1 MTETTLSD
9 AKRALLAQ
17 RLRRRSESQA
27 ITVRD
32 PGTTPPLSHAQERL
46 WFMEQ
51 YRPGTTTYTVPVA
64 VRLRGDLDTD
74 ALRRALDEIVT
85 RHEALRMRFL
95 TTEDGTPELVIDEPR
110 PAEFRIT
117 EAPDLDAVIELF
129 DADLATPF
137 DLERGPLFRTVLV
150 RLAPADH
157 VLLIA
162 AHHSVTDGW
171 SSDVIIRELLVL
183 HDGRTPPPAPVGYG
197 DYAIWQRG
205 RDHRRELDYWRD
217 RLAGLPALE
226 LPTDRPRPAE
236 QRHEG
241 AAVGVHLDAD
251 LTRRLT
257 ELGATAA
264 ATPYMTLMAAFQ
276 VLLARYSGQQD
287 FAVGSP
293 TAGRGLPE
301 LDGVVGMFV
310 NTLVMRADLADD
322 PSFDTFLA
330 RTREAALDALAHREL
345 PFDQLVGELNVV
357 RDVSRSPLAQV
368 MFALQNFKAGEEDGR
383 VSYVGLPAR
392 TTRHDLGLYL
402 FESPDGL
409 SGDITYSTALFDR
422 ETVKLLA
429 SRFETLLRSIVAAP
443 RTRVGELSL
452 MSGDE
457 RDLVLGFGAG
467 PAPQPAGHDLLH
479 DLVTAQA
486 ALTPGATAVV
496 CDDAPASSAAPAV
509 RGASTSSGA
518 ASTASAV
525 RGGSARSG
533 AVSVVP
539 GGSGAA
545 SAARG
550 GSLTYAELDERSTRI
565 AALLRNR
572 YGVGPDTRVGVFL
585 EQSTDLAAAVIGVM
599 KAGGAYVPLDPKQP
613 RDRLAYMLGDAGA
626 VAVLTTS
633 ALRDLVPDAPVICL
647 DSEALDETG
656 FERPEVSPGHLAYV
670 IYTSGTTGR
679 PKGVGV
685 QHRQVLNYLAG
696 VRERFEVEPAA
707 VYTLLQSLSFDFGV
721 TIFYLSLMTGGEL
734 HLVDPQTPAEE
745 LAGQL
750 SRTDYLKMTPSHLA
764 SLLTGVDA
772 AELLPRKLL
781 ILGGEA
787 STWSWAR
794 ELAAHTT
801 VVNHYGPTE
810 ATVGI
815 STYAVTGEEER
826 ALNLP
831 IGRPLPGAGVYVLDE
846 HLRLVPPGMTGEI
859 YLGGDRLARGYLGRP
874 GLTADRFLPDP
885 YGEPGARMY
894 RTGDLGRWLPSGDLC
909 FLGRRDLQVKVRG
922 YRVELPEIES
932 VLTDQP
938 GIAYAV
944 VELRKDRLIGYL
956 VGDRISVSELR
967 TRLGERLPEYMIPG
981 RFVWLDELPLKSH
994 GKVDRARLPEPD
1006 EERPD
1011 QQAGFVPP
1019 GTPLEEAIAAVWA
1032 KVLGL
1037 AQVGVLDD
1045 FFDLGGHS
1053 LLAAQVVAR
1062 MRKIIPAGGR
1072 QVTILDLFKQKTVRE
1087 LAELIET
1094 GDNGPRMFLHR
1105 LTPARTA
1112 TSTLVCV
1119 PYGGGSAAIYQPLAD
1134 TMPAG
1139 WALHAV
1145 AVPGQEMGL
1154 IEETRPVAEVAQGCV
1169 EEILQGIRGPLA
1181 LYGHCG
1187 LGVML
1192 TVEIARRL
1200 EAAGRPVEAI
1210 YLGGIFPFARPASVL
1225 TWLSNLTDRLRS
1237 DQIWANALQ
1246 AAGLDVED
1254 LERDQLALMIDNRR
1268 KGTKEAE
1275 RYFTR
1280 LFEEGIEPLNAPII
1294 SVAGDRDPATEFYQE
1309 RYREWHLLTDSTAV
1323 VVLDEAGHFFLK
1335 YRAGELATIVTG
1347 THLAIAS
1354 GDTAGL
1360 GRTDRSTWWLEGVS
1374 TQNRSAQGGSAHPV
1388 PARSAPAPSALT
1400 QPASAPDTAARNGSA
1415 HHDVVL
1421 NGSATQDAVLN
1432 GSVLQDAVRNGSGHG
1447 PDGADGHS
1455 APVLADSGTDGAP
1468 PAGPRTATDP
1478 PARSGPQPSMKR
1490 FATVA
1495 AGQLVSII
1503 GSSLTEF
1510 AVPLWIY
1517 INTGSLARFA
1527 LFSVLA
1533 LVPGMLVSPIAG
1545 ALVDRYDRRRVMLA
1559 GDIGAFGTQLCLGVL
1574 LWTGNLQTWH
1584 IYPLLVLLSV
1594 ALTFQ
1599 RLAYNSSLPQLVPKR
1614 FLGHANGVVQMVTG
1628 TAQLVVP
1635 LVAVGLMAG
1644 IGLEGILVLDVA
1656 SYAFAIIVLL
1666 FVRFPKSMGWRR
1678 RETLVAEMVE
1688 GWKFSWGNRGFRG
1701 MLFFF
1706 AVLNIFLS
1714 PLFLLISPL
1723 VLGFATLEDVGRI
1736 AFAGGLG
1743 VFLGGLAMTVWGGP
1757 RRRRLHGVMISTLL
1771 LSIFCLITGLQQNL
1785 LLIAIGA
1792 FGMSFWLT
1800 MLNGVYATIVQVKVP
1815 QRFHGR
1821 VIALNTLVAWS
1832 TLPIGF
1838 GLVAPYG
1845 SALFEPL
1852 LAPDGPLAGTVG
1864 LVLGTGAG
1872 RGVGLMYVLFAV
1884 AIAVTA
1890 LVAMR
1895 TRTLSR
1901 FDVDVPDALPDDL
1914 VGFQTIQKRLDQEP
1928 REPLAEAVAVRS

>member
-9 AKRALLAQ
+9 AKKALLAK
-17 RLRRRSESQA
+17 RLKSRGESRAAVARRA
-27 ITVRD
+27 
-32 PGTTPPLSHAQERL
+32 PGTVPPLSHAQERL
-46 WFMEQ
+46 WFLEQ
-51 YRPGTTTYTVPVA
+51 YRPGTTVYTVPVA
-64 VRLRGDLDTD
+64 VRLRGHLDAD
-74 ALRRALDEIVT
+74 ALRRALDEIVA
-85 RHEALRMRFL
+85 RHEALRTRFL
-95 TTEDGTPELVIDEPR
+95 TTEDGTPELVIDEPG
-110 PAEFRIT
+110 PAALRVV
-117 EAPDLDAVIELF
+117 EAAGVDAAIELL
-129 DADLATPF
+129 DADLAVPF
-137 DLERGPLFRTVLV
+137 DLERGPLLRTVLA
-150 RLAPADH
+150 RIAPEDH

-162 AHHSVTDGW
+162 AHHTVIDGW
-171 SSDVIIRELLVL
+171 SSDLLIRELLAL
-183 HDGRTPPPAPVGYG
+183 HDGAIPPSAPVGYG
-197 DYAIWQRG
+197 DYALWQRG
-205 RDHRRELDYWRD
+205 RDHRREIDHWRD
-217 RLAGLPALE
+217 RLAGLPAIE

-241 AAVGVHLDAD
+241 AALDVRVDAD
-251 LTRRLT
+251 LTRRLA
-257 ELGATAA
+257 ELGAAA
-264 ATPYMTLMAAFQ
+264 GATPYMTLLAAFQ
-276 VLLARYSGQQD
+276 VLLARYSGQAD

-293 TAGRGLPE
+293 VAGRGLPE

-310 NTLVMRADLADD
+310 NTLVLRADLADD
-322 PSFDTFLA
+322 PSFTTFLA
-330 RTREAALDALAHREL
+330 RTRETALDAYAHQEL
-345 PFDQLVGELNVV
+345 PFDQLVNELNVV

-368 MFALQNFKAGEEDGR
+368 TFALQNFKAGEEDGR
-383 VSYVGLPAR
+383 VSYLTLPAR
-392 TTRHDLGLYL
+392 TTRFDLGLYL

-409 SGDITYSTALFDR
+409 VGHISYSTALFDP
-422 ETVKLLA
+422 ETVELLA
-429 SRFETLLRSIVAAP
+429 ARFETLLRSIVAAP
-443 RTRVGELSL
+443 GTRVGELSL
-452 MSGDE
+452 LSDDE
-457 RDLVLGFGAG
+457 RERVLGFGSG
-467 PAPQPAGHDLLH
+467 PAPRPSGHDLLH

-496 CDDAPASSAAPAV
+496 HEGSPASGTTPAA
-509 RGASTSSGA
+509 
-518 ASTASAV
+518 
-525 RGGSARSG
+525 RGGSGSRTAPAAS
-533 AVSVVP
+533 
-539 GGSGAA
+539 GGSRTAPAA
-545 SAARG
+545 GG

-572 YGVGPDTRVGVFL
+572 HGVGPDTRVGVFL
-585 EQSTDLAAAVIGVM
+585 EQSTDLAAAVIGVL

-613 RDRLAYMLGDAGA
+613 RDRLAYMLADAGA

-633 ALRDLVPDAPVICL
+633 ALRDLLPDVPEAPVIRL

-656 FERPEVSPGHLAYV
+656 FEPPEVSPGHLAYV

-696 VRERFEVEPAA
+696 VGERFEVEPGA

-734 HLVDPQTPAEE
+734 HLADPQAPAEE
-745 LAGQL
+745 LAGLL
-750 SRTDYLKMTPSHLA
+750 SGTDYLKMTPSHLA
-764 SLLTGVDA
+764 SLLAAVDDP

-781 ILGGEA
+781 VLGGEA
-787 STWSWAR
+787 SRWSWAR
-794 ELAAHTT
+794 ELTAHTT

-815 STYAVTGEEER
+815 STHAVTGEHER

-831 IGRPLPGAGVYVLDE
+831 IGRPLPGAAVYVLDE

-874 GLTADRFLPDP
+874 GLTAEKFLPDP
-885 YGEPGARMY
+885 YGGPGARMY

-922 YRVELPEIES
+922 YRVELSEIES
-932 VLTDQP
+932 VLAGQR
-938 GIAYAV
+938 GIAHAV
-944 VELRKDRLIGYL
+944 VELRADRLVAYV
-956 VGDRISVSELR
+956 VGEVGGEQISVSELR
-967 TRLGERLPEYMIPG
+967 ARLGERLPEYMIPG

-1006 EERPD
+1006 EARPD
-1011 QQAGFVPP
+1011 QEAGFVPP
-1019 GTPLEEAIAAVWA
+1019 ETPLEEAIAAVWA

-1037 AQVGVLDD
+1037 VQVGVLDD

-1062 MRKIIPAGGR
+1062 LRKAIPEGGR
-1072 QVTILDLFKQKTVRE
+1072 QVTILDLFKNRTVRE
-1087 LAELIET
+1087 LARLVET
-1094 GDNGPRMFLHR
+1094 ADDGPRMLLHR
-1105 LTPARTA
+1105 LTPARAA

-1134 TMPAG
+1134 TLPQN

-1154 IEETRPVAEVAQGCV
+1154 VEETRPVAEVAQGCV
-1169 EEILQGIRGPLA
+1169 EEILKEVRGPLA

-1210 YLGGIFPFARPASVL
+1210 YLGGIFPFARPTSVL
-1225 TWLSNLTDRLRS
+1225 AKLSNLTDRLRS
-1237 DQIWANALQ
+1237 DQVWANALQ

-1254 LERDQLALMIDNRR
+1254 LERDQLKLMIDNRR

-1280 LFEEGIEPLNAPII
+1280 LFEEGVEPLRAPII

-1309 RYREWHLLTDSTAV
+1309 RYREWHLLTGSTAV

-1335 YRAGELATIVTG
+1335 YRAEELATIVTG
-1347 THLAIAS
+1347 THRAIAS
-1354 GDTAGL
+1354 GDTAKL
-1360 GRTDRSTWWLEGVS
+1360 ARTDRSTWWLGGVS
-1374 TQNRSAQGGSAHPV
+1374 TQDAV
-1388 PARSAPAPSALT
+1388 T
-1400 QPASAPDTAARNGSA
+1400 DPASTETVRTPD
-1415 HHDVVL
+1415 
-1421 NGSATQDAVLN
+1421 
-1432 GSVLQDAVRNGSGHG
+1432 
-1447 PDGADGHS
+1447 
-1455 APVLADSGTDGAP
+1455 APVLADPGTGGAP
-1468 PAGPRTATDP
+1468 PETGHPVATDP
-1478 PARSGPQPSMKR
+1478 PARSGPPPSMKR
-1490 FATVA
+1490 FAAVA
-1495 AGQLVSII
+1495 AGQLVSIV

-1510 AVPLWIY
+1510 AIPLWIY
-1517 INTGSLARFA
+1517 ITTGSLPMMA

-1533 LVPGMLVSPIAG
+1533 LVPGMLVSPLAG
-1545 ALVDRYDRRRVMLA
+1545 ALVDRHDRRKVMLA
-1559 GDIGAFGTQLCLGVL
+1559 GDIGAFGTQLALGVL
-1574 LWTGNLQTWH
+1574 LWTGNLQIWH

-1599 RLAYNSSLPQLVPKR
+1599 RLAYNSAIPQLVPKR

-1635 LVAVGLMAG
+1635 LGAVGLLTV
-1644 IGLEGILVLDVA
+1644 IGLEGILVLDVV
-1656 SYAFAIIVLL
+1656 SYVFAIGVLL
-1666 FVRFPKSMGWRR
+1666 FVRFPKTMAWKR
-1678 RETLVAEMVE
+1678 RESLVAEMVE

-1736 AFAGGLG
+1736 SFFGGLG
-1743 VFLGGLAMTVWGGP
+1743 VFLGGLTMTVWGGP
-1757 RRRRLHGVMISTLL
+1757 RRHRLRGVMLSTLV
-1771 LSIFCLITGLQQNL
+1771 LSLFCLVTGLQQNL
-1785 LLIAIGA
+1785 ILIAVGA

-1800 MLNGVYATIVQVKVP
+1800 MLNGVYATIIQVKVP

-1821 VIALNTLVAWS
+1821 VIALNTLIAWS

-1845 SALFEPL
+1845 STLFEPL
-1852 LAPDGPLAGTVG
+1852 LLPGGPLADTVG
-1864 LVLGTGAG
+1864 AVLGTGEG

-1914 VGFQTIQKRLDQEP
+1914 VGFQAIQRRQE
-1928 REPLAEAVAVRS
+1928 RERQERDEPVAEVISIRR

>member
-17 RLRRRSESQA
+17 RLRRREESRT
-27 ITVRD
+27 ITTRD
-32 PGTTPPLSHAQERL
+32 SATTPPLSHAQERL
-46 WFMEQ
+46 WFLEQ

-64 VRLRGDLDTD
+64 VRLRGELDAE

-95 TTEDGTPELVIDEPR
+95 TTEDGTPELVVDEPR
-110 PAEFRIT
+110 PAELRVT
-117 EAPDLDAVIELF
+117 EAADLDAVVELL

-150 RLAPADH
+150 RLAPDDH

-162 AHHSVTDGW
+162 AHHAVIDGW
-171 SSDVIIRELLVL
+171 SSDVIIRELLAL
-183 HDGRTPPPAPVGYG
+183 HDGATLPPVPVGYG
-197 DYAIWQRG
+197 DYAVWQRG
-205 RDHRRELDYWRD
+205 RDHRREIDHWRE
-217 RLAGLPALE
+217 RLAGLPAIE

-236 QRHEG
+236 QGYEG
-241 AAVGVHLDAD
+241 AALDFRLDAD

-257 ELGATAA
+257 ELGQAA
-264 ATPYMTLMAAFQ
+264 GATPYMTLMAAFQ
-276 VLLARYSGQQD
+276 VLLARYSGQPD

-293 TAGRGLPE
+293 VAGRGLPE

-310 NTLVMRADLADD
+310 NTLVLRADLADD
-322 PSFDTFLA
+322 PSFSAFLA
-330 RTREAALDALAHREL
+330 RTREAALDAFAHQEL
-345 PFDQLVGELNVV
+345 PFDQLVNELNVV
-357 RDVSRSPLAQV
+357 RDVSRSPLVQV
-368 MFALQNFKAGEEDGR
+368 TFALQNFKAGEEDGR
-383 VSYVGLPAR
+383 VSYLTLPAR
-392 TTRHDLGLYL
+392 TTRYDLALYL
-402 FESPDGL
+402 FENPDGL
-409 SGDITYSTALFDR
+409 VGNFTYNTALFDP
-422 ETVKLLA
+422 ETVELLA
-429 SRFETLLRSIVAAP
+429 ARFETLLRSIVADP
-443 RTRVGELSL
+443 GTRVGELSL
-452 MSGDE
+452 LSGEE
-457 RDLVLGFGAG
+457 RERVLDFGSGTA
-467 PAPQPAGHDLLH
+467 PAPAGHDLLH
-479 DLVTAQA
+479 ELVTARA
-486 ALTPGATAVV
+486 ALTPDATAVV
-496 CDDAPASSAAPAV
+496 C
-509 RGASTSSGA
+509 
-518 ASTASAV
+518 
-525 RGGSARSG
+525 GGE
-533 AVSVVP
+533 
-539 GGSGAA
+539 
-545 SAARG
+545 
-550 GSLTYAELDERSTRI
+550 SLTYAGLDDRSTRI
-565 AALLRNR
+565 AALLRDR

-599 KAGGAYVPLDPKQP
+599 KAGGSYVPLDPKQP
-613 RDRLAYMLGDAGA
+613 RDRLAHMLGDAGA
-626 VAVLTTS
+626 VAVVTTS
-633 ALRDLVPDAPVICL
+633 SLRDLVPGPPVVCL
-647 DSEALDETG
+647 DEEALRENA
-656 FERPEVSPGHLAYV
+656 FEAPAVTADHLAYV

-745 LAGQL
+745 LAGRL

-764 SLLTGVDA
+764 SLLADSDLA
-772 AELLPRKLL
+772 DPAELLPRKLL

-787 STWSWAR
+787 SKWSWAR
-794 ELAAHTT
+794 ELSAHTT

-815 STYAVTGEEER
+815 STHAVTGEAER

-831 IGRPLPGAGVYVLDE
+831 VGRPLPGARVYVLDE

-859 YLGGDRLARGYLGRP
+859 YLGGDRLARGYLGQP

-894 RTGDLGRWLPSGDLC
+894 RTGDLGRWLPSGELC

-922 YRVELPEIES
+922 YRVELSEIES

-938 GIAYAV
+938 GVAHAV
-944 VELRKDRLIGYL
+944 VELRRDRLIGYL
-956 VGDRISVSELR
+956 VGERVSVSELR
-967 TRLGERLPEYMIPG
+967 ARLGERLPEYMIPG

-1011 QQAGFVPP
+1011 QEAGFVPAQ
-1019 GTPLEEAIAAVWA
+1019 TPVEEAIAGVWA
-1032 KVLGL
+1032 QVLGL
-1037 AQVGVLDD
+1037 VRVGVLDD

-1062 MRKIIPAGGR
+1062 LRKALPAGGR
-1072 QVTILDLFKQKTVRE
+1072 QVSILDLFKHRTVRE
-1087 LAELIET
+1087 LAQLVET
-1094 GDNGPRMFLHR
+1094 GDDGPRMLLHR
-1105 LTPARTA
+1105 LTPARPA
-1112 TSTLVCV
+1112 TSTLLCV

-1134 TMPAG
+1134 AMPAG

-1154 IEETRPVAEVAQGCV
+1154 VEETRPVAEVAQGCV
-1169 EEILQGIRGPLA
+1169 EEILKEVRGPLA

-1210 YLGGIFPFARPASVL
+1210 YLGGIFPFARPASTL
-1225 TWLSNLTDRLRS
+1225 AWLSNLTDRLRS
-1237 DQIWANALQ
+1237 DQVWANALQ

-1254 LERDQLALMIDNRR
+1254 LERDQLKLMIDNRR

-1280 LFEEGIEPLNAPII
+1280 LFEEGVEPLRAPII
-1294 SVAGDRDPATEFYQE
+1294 SVAGERDPATEFYQE
-1309 RYREWHLLTDSTAV
+1309 RYREWHLLTGSTAV

-1335 YRAGELATIVTG
+1335 YRAEELAAIVTG
-1347 THLAIAS
+1347 THRAVAS
-1354 GDTAGL
+1354 GETAGL
-1360 GRTDRSTWWLEGVS
+1360 GRTERSTWWLEGVS
-1374 TQNRSAQGGSAHPV
+1374 EQGVSERGASGPVLPGSVVPAPVVPGSVVSGEGGSGKEGAY
-1388 PARSAPAPSALT
+1388 APAG
-1400 QPASAPDTAARNGSA
+1400 AR
-1415 HHDVVL
+1415 
-1421 NGSATQDAVLN
+1421 
-1432 GSVLQDAVRNGSGHG
+1432 RE
-1447 PDGADGHS
+1447 PK
-1455 APVLADSGTDGAP
+1455 
-1468 PAGPRTATDP
+1468 
-1478 PARSGPQPSMKR
+1478 PSMKR

-1517 INTGSLARFA
+1517 VTTGSLARFA

-1533 LVPGMLVSPIAG
+1533 LVPGMLVSPLAG
-1545 ALVDRYDRRRVMLA
+1545 ALVDRYDRRKVMLA
-1559 GDIGAFGTQLCLGVL
+1559 GDTGAFATQLALGVL
-1574 LWTGNLQTWH
+1574 LWTGNLQVWH
-1584 IYPLLVLLSV
+1584 IYPLLVMLSV

-1599 RLAYNSSLPQLVPKR
+1599 RLAYNSAVPQLVPKR

-1635 LVAVGLMAG
+1635 LVAVGLMAL
-1644 IGLEGILVLDVA
+1644 IGLEGILALDVV
-1656 SYAFAIIVLL
+1656 SYAFAIGVLL
-1666 FVRFPKSMGWRR
+1666 LVRFPKTMAWKR
-1678 RETLVAEMVE
+1678 RESLVAEMVE
-1688 GWKFSWGNRGFRG
+1688 GWRFSWGNRGFRG

-1706 AVLNIFLS
+1706 AVLNVFLS

-1723 VLGFATLEDVGRI
+1723 VLGFATLQDVGRI
-1736 AFAGGLG
+1736 SFAGGLG
-1743 VFLGGLAMTVWGGP
+1743 VFLGGLTMTVWGGP
-1757 RRRRLHGVMISTLL
+1757 RRQRLRGVMLSTVVLAV
-1771 LSIFCLITGLQQNL
+1771 FCLVTGLQQNL
-1785 LLIAIGA
+1785 IAIAVGA

-1800 MLNGVYATIVQVKVP
+1800 MLNGVYATIIQVKVP

-1821 VIALNTLVAWS
+1821 VIALNTLIAWS

-1852 LAPDGPLAGTVG
+1852 LLPGGPLADTVG
-1864 LVLGTGAG
+1864 LVIGTGEG

-1884 AIAVTA
+1884 AIAAVA

-1914 VGFQTIQKRLDQEP
+1914 VGFQTLQRRHEP
-1928 REPLAEAVAVRS
+1928 VAEVVSQGR

>member
-9 AKRALLAQ
+9 AKKALLAK
-17 RLRRRSESQA
+17 RLKNRGEARAAVARRA
-27 ITVRD
+27 
-32 PGTTPPLSHAQERL
+32 PGTVPPLSHAQERL
-46 WFMEQ
+46 WFLEQ

-64 VRLRGDLDTD
+64 VRLRGDLDAD
-74 ALRRALDEIVT
+74 ALRRALDEIVA
-85 RHEALRMRFL
+85 RHEALRTRFL
-95 TTEDGTPELVIDEPR
+95 TTDDGTPELVIDEPG
-110 PAEFRIT
+110 PAALRVA
-117 EAPDLDAVIELF
+117 EADDVDAAIELL
-129 DADLATPF
+129 DADLAVPF
-137 DLERGPLFRTVLV
+137 DLEHGPLLRTVLV
-150 RLAPADH
+150 RIAPGDH

-162 AHHSVTDGW
+162 AHHTVIDGW
-171 SSDVIIRELLVL
+171 SSDLLIRELLAL
-183 HDGRTPPPAPVGYG
+183 HDGATPPPPRVGYG
-197 DYAIWQRG
+197 DYALWQRG
-205 RDHRRELDYWRD
+205 RDHRREIDHWRD
-217 RLAGLPALE
+217 RLAGLPAIE
-226 LPTDRPRPAE
+226 LPADRPRPAE

-241 AAVGVHLDAD
+241 AALDVRVDAD
-251 LTRRLT
+251 LTRRLA
-257 ELGATAA
+257 ELGAAA
-264 ATPYMTLMAAFQ
+264 GATPYMTLLAAFQ
-276 VLLARYSGQQD
+276 VLLARYSGQTD

-293 TAGRGLPE
+293 VAGRGLPE

-310 NTLVMRADLADD
+310 NTLVLRADLADD
-322 PSFDTFLA
+322 PSFTTFLA
-330 RTREAALDALAHREL
+330 RTRETALDAYAHQEL
-345 PFDQLVGELNVV
+345 PFDQLVSELNVV

-368 MFALQNFKAGEEDGR
+368 TFALQNFKAGEEDGR
-383 VSYVGLPAR
+383 VSYLTLPAR
-392 TTRHDLGLYL
+392 TTRFDLGLYL
-402 FESPDGL
+402 FESPDGGL
-409 SGDITYSTALFDR
+409 VGHIAYSTALFDP
-422 ETVKLLA
+422 ETVELLA
-429 SRFETLLRSIVAAP
+429 ARFETLLRSIVADP
-443 RTRVGELSL
+443 DTRVGELSL
-452 MSGDE
+452 LSGEE
-457 RDLVLGFGAG
+457 RDLVLGFGSG
-467 PAPQPAGHDLLH
+467 PALRPSGHDLLH

-496 CDDAPASSAAPAV
+496 HEAPPAS
-509 RGASTSSGA
+509 G
-518 ASTASAV
+518 TA
-525 RGGSARSG
+525 G
-533 AVSVVP
+533 
-539 GGSGAA
+539 
-545 SAARG
+545 G
-550 GSLTYAELDERSTRI
+550 GSLTYAELDDRSTRI

-572 YGVGPDTRVGVFL
+572 HGVGPDTRVGVFL
-585 EQSTDLAAAVIGVM
+585 DQSTDLAAAVIGVL

-613 RDRLAYMLGDAGA
+613 RDRLAYMLADAGA

-633 ALRDLVPDAPVICL
+633 ALRELVPGVPDASVIRL

-656 FERPEVSPGHLAYV
+656 FEPPEVSPGHLAYV

-696 VRERFEVEPAA
+696 VRERFGVEPGK

-734 HLVDPQTPAEE
+734 HLADPQAPAEE
-745 LAGQL
+745 LAGLL
-750 SRTDYLKMTPSHLA
+750 SGTDYLKMTPSHLA
-764 SLLTGVDA
+764 SLLAAVDDP
-772 AELLPRKLL
+772 AELLPRELL
-781 ILGGEA
+781 VLGGEA
-787 STWSWAR
+787 SRWSWAR
-794 ELAAHTT
+794 ELTAHTT

-815 STYAVTGEEER
+815 STHAVTGEHER

-874 GLTADRFLPDP
+874 GLTAERFLPDP
-885 YGEPGARMY
+885 YGGPGARMY

-922 YRVELPEIES
+922 YRVELSEIES
-932 VLTDQP
+932 VLADEP
-938 GIAYAV
+938 GIAHAV
-944 VELRKDRLIGYL
+944 VDLREDRLVAYVVAE
-956 VGDRISVSELR
+956 VGGEQSSVSELR
-967 TRLGERLPEYMIPG
+967 ARLAERLPEYMIPG

-1006 EERPD
+1006 EARPD
-1011 QQAGFVPP
+1011 QEAGFVPP
-1019 GTPLEEAIAAVWA
+1019 ETPLEEAIAAVWA

-1037 AQVGVLDD
+1037 VQVGVLDD

-1062 MRKIIPAGGR
+1062 LRKAIPEGGR
-1072 QVTILDLFKQKTVRE
+1072 QVTILDLFKHRTVRE
-1087 LAELIET
+1087 LARLAET
-1094 GDNGPRMFLHR
+1094 ADDGPRMLLHR
-1105 LTPARTA
+1105 LTPARAA

-1134 TMPAG
+1134 RLPQN

-1154 IEETRPVAEVAQGCV
+1154 IEETRPVGEVAEGCV
-1169 EEILQGIRGPLA
+1169 AEILKEVRGPIA

-1192 TVEIARRL
+1192 IVEIARRL
-1200 EAAGRPVEAI
+1200 EAAGRPIEAI
-1210 YLGGIFPFARPASVL
+1210 YFGGVFPFARPTSVL
-1225 TWLSNLTDRLRS
+1225 AKLSNLTDRLRS
-1237 DQIWANALQ
+1237 DQVWANALR

-1254 LERDQLALMIDNRR
+1254 LEHDQLKLVIDNRR
-1268 KGTKEAE
+1268 KGTREAE

-1280 LFEEGIEPLNAPII
+1280 LFEEGVEPLRAPII
-1294 SVAGDRDPATEFYQE
+1294 SVAGERDPATEFYQE
-1309 RYREWHLLTDSTAV
+1309 RYREWHLLSDSTAV

-1335 YRAGELATIVTG
+1335 YRAEELAAIVTG
-1347 THLAIAS
+1347 THRAIAS
-1354 GDTAGL
+1354 GDTAKL
-1360 GRTDRSTWWLEGVS
+1360 ARTDRSTWWLGGVS
-1374 TQNRSAQGGSAHPV
+1374 TQS
-1388 PARSAPAPSALT
+1388 
-1400 QPASAPDTAARNGSA
+1400 
-1415 HHDVVL
+1415 
-1421 NGSATQDAVLN
+1421 TQDAAAEVAPATTAPALT
-1432 GSVLQDAVRNGSGHG
+1432 GAG
-1447 PDGADGHS
+1447 PLPGLDPASPGTGAS
-1455 APVLADSGTDGAP
+1455 ALPGTGVSALAGTGTGEPVLAGTGGAP
-1468 PAGPRTATDP
+1468 PGTGHPVATDP
-1478 PARSGPQPSMKR
+1478 PARSGPPPSMKR
-1490 FATVA
+1490 FAAVA

-1510 AVPLWIY
+1510 AIPLWIY
-1517 INTGSLARFA
+1517 ITTDSLARFA

-1533 LVPGMLVSPIAG
+1533 LVPGMLVSPLAG
-1545 ALVDRYDRRRVMLA
+1545 ALVDRYDRRKVMLA
-1559 GDIGAFGTQLCLGVL
+1559 GDAGAFGTQLALGVL
-1574 LWTGNLQTWH
+1574 LWTGNLEIWH

-1599 RLAYNSSLPQLVPKR
+1599 RLAYNSAIPQLVPKR

-1635 LVAVGLMAG
+1635 LVAVGLMSL
-1644 IGLEGILVLDVA
+1644 IGLEGILVLDVV
-1656 SYAFAIIVLL
+1656 SYVFAIGVLL
-1666 FVRFPKSMGWRR
+1666 FVRFPGTMAWKR
-1678 RETLVAEMVE
+1678 RESLVAEMVE

-1736 AFAGGLG
+1736 SFFGGLG
-1743 VFLGGLAMTVWGGP
+1743 VFLGGLTMTVWGGP
-1757 RRRRLHGVMISTLL
+1757 RRRRLRGVMLSTLVL
-1771 LSIFCLITGLQQNL
+1771 GLFCLVTGLQQNL
-1785 LLIAIGA
+1785 VLIAVGA

-1800 MLNGVYATIVQVKVP
+1800 VLNGVYATIIQVKVP

-1821 VIALNTLVAWS
+1821 VIALNTLIAWS

-1845 SALFEPL
+1845 STLFEPL
-1852 LAPDGPLAGTVG
+1852 LVPGGPLADTVG
-1864 LVLGTGAG
+1864 LVLGTGEG
-1872 RGVGLMYVLFAV
+1872 RGVGLMYVLFAL

-1901 FDVDVPDALPDDL
+1901 FDEDVPDALPDDL
-1914 VGFQTIQKRLDQEP
+1914 VGFQAIQRRQELRRQE
-1928 REPLAEAVAVRS
+1928 REDAEPVAEVTPIRG

>member
-9 AKRALLAQ
+9 AKKALLAQ
-17 RLRRRSESQA
+17 RLRRRGESRSVVA
-27 ITVRD
+27 RA
-32 PGTTPPLSHAQERL
+32 PGTVPPLSHAQERL
-46 WFMEQ
+46 WFLEQ
-51 YRPGTTTYTVPVA
+51 YRPGTTVYTVPVA
-64 VRLRGDLDTD
+64 VRLSGPLDAG
-74 ALRRALDEIVT
+74 ALRRALDEVVA

-95 TTEDGTPELVIDEPR
+95 TTEDGTPELVVDDPR
-110 PAEFRIT
+110 PAELRVA
-117 EAPDLDAVIELF
+117 EVADADAAIELF
-129 DADLATPF
+129 DADLAVPF
-137 DLERGPLFRTVLV
+137 DLEHGPLFRAVL
-150 RLAPADH
+150 AQITPEDH
-157 VLLIA
+157 VLLLA
-162 AHHSVTDGW
+162 AHHTVVDGW
-171 SSDVIIRELLVL
+171 SSDLIIRELLAL
-183 HDGRTPPPAPVGYG
+183 HDGELLPPAPVGYG
-197 DYAIWQRG
+197 DYALWQRG
-205 RDHRRELDYWRD
+205 LDHKREIAHWRD

-241 AAVGVHLDAD
+241 AALDVRIDAD

-257 ELGATAA
+257 ELGAAA
-264 ATPYMTLMAAFQ
+264 GATPYMTLLAAFQ
-276 VLLARYSGQQD
+276 VLLYHYSGQTD

-293 TAGRGLPE
+293 VAGRGLPE
-301 LDGVVGMFV
+301 LDGVAGMFV
-310 NTLVMRADLADD
+310 NTLVLRADLADD
-322 PSFDTFLA
+322 PSFTTFLG
-330 RTREAALDALAHREL
+330 RTRETALDAFAHQEL
-345 PFDQLVGELNVV
+345 PFDRLVGELNVT

-368 MFALQNFKAGEEDGR
+368 TFALQNFKAGREDRR
-383 VSYVGLPAR
+383 VSYLTLPAR
-392 TTRHDLGLYL
+392 TTRFDLGLYL

-409 SGDITYSTALFDR
+409 LGHLSYGTALFDA
-422 ETVKLLA
+422 ETVELMA
-429 SRFETLLRSIVAAP
+429 ARFETLLRSIVADP
-443 RTRVGELSL
+443 ERRVGELSL
-452 MSGDE
+452 LSEEE
-457 RDLVLGFGAG
+457 RELVLGFATG
-467 PAPQPAGHDLLH
+467 PAPKPSGHALLH

-496 CDDAPASSAAPAV
+496 HDVSPSAAASASATPAV
-509 RGASTSSGA
+509 RGAS
-518 ASTASAV
+518 
-525 RGGSARSG
+525 ARSG
-533 AVSVVP
+533 APSP
-539 GGSGAA
+539 AG
-545 SAARG
+545 G
-550 GSLTYAELDERSTRI
+550 GSLTYAGLDERSTRI

-585 EQSTDLAAAVIGVM
+585 EQSTDLAAAVVGVL

-613 RDRLAYMLGDAGA
+613 RERLAYMLADSGA

-633 ALRDLVPDAPVICL
+633 ALSDLVSGVPSTGGHDASGVAAGHGAPGVPEVPVIHL
-647 DSEALDETG
+647 DVEPLDETG
-656 FERPEVSPGHLAYV
+656 FAPPDLSPDHLAYV

-685 QHRQVLNYLAG
+685 QHRQVLTYLAG
-696 VRERFEVEPAA
+696 VRERFEVEPGA

-734 HLVDPQTPAEE
+734 HLADPQAPVEE
-745 LAGQL
+745 LAGL
-750 SRTDYLKMTPSHLA
+750 LGRTDYLKMTPSHLA
-764 SLLTGVDA
+764 SLLAGVDDPA
-772 AELLPRKLL
+772 QVLPRRLL
-781 ILGGEA
+781 VLGGEA
-787 STWSWAR
+787 SRWSWAR
-794 ELAAHTT
+794 ELAAHTP

-815 STYAVTGEEER
+815 STHAVTGEHER
-826 ALNLP
+826 SSNLP
-831 IGRPLPGAGVYVLDE
+831 IGRPLPGAAVYVLDD
-846 HLRLVPPGMTGEI
+846 HRRPVPPGMTGEI

-874 GLTADRFLPDP
+874 GWTAERFLPDP

-932 VLTDQP
+932 VLAGQP
-938 GIAYAV
+938 EIAHAV
-944 VELRKDRLIGYL
+944 VDLRADRLVAYVVAEHAGEQVAVGELRARLA
-956 VGDRISVSELR
+956 
-967 TRLGERLPEYMIPG
+967 ERLPEYMIPG

-994 GKVDRARLPEPD
+994 GKVDRASLPEPD
-1006 EERPD
+1006 EARPD
-1011 QQAGFVPP
+1011 QEAGFVPP
-1019 GTPLEEAIAAVWA
+1019 GTPLEEAVAAVWA
-1032 KVLGL
+1032 TVLGL

-1062 MRKIIPAGGR
+1062 LRRTIPEGGR
-1072 QVTILDLFKQKTVRE
+1072 QVTILDLFKHRTVRA
-1087 LAELIET
+1087 LARLVEA
-1094 GDNGPRMFLHR
+1094 GDDGPRMLLHR
-1105 LTPARTA
+1105 LTPTRTA

-1134 TMPAG
+1134 TLPAN

-1169 EEILQGIRGPLA
+1169 EEILKEIRGPLA

-1210 YLGGIFPFARPASVL
+1210 YLGGIFPFARPTSVL
-1225 TWLSNLTDRLRS
+1225 AKLSNLTDRLRS
-1237 DQIWANALQ
+1237 DQVWANALQ

-1254 LERDQLALMIDNRR
+1254 LERDQLKLMIDNRR

-1280 LFEEGIEPLNAPII
+1280 LFEEGVEPLRAPII

-1309 RYREWHLLTDSTAV
+1309 RYREWHLLTGSTAV

-1335 YRAGELATIVTG
+1335 YRAEELADIVTG
-1347 THLAIAS
+1347 THRAIAS
-1354 GDTAGL
+1354 GDTARL
-1360 GRTDRSTWWLEGVS
+1360 ARTDRSTWWLGGVS
-1374 TQNRSAQGGSAHPV
+1374 TQDALPEIS
-1388 PARSAPAPSALT
+1388 PATTAPALTGAGPIAPATTGAGASAPAWPEAA
-1400 QPASAPDTAARNGSA
+1400 ASAS
-1415 HHDVVL
+1415 
-1421 NGSATQDAVLN
+1421 
-1432 GSVLQDAVRNGSGHG
+1432 SG
-1447 PDGADGHS
+1447 P
-1455 APVLADSGTDGAP
+1455 GTGGAP
-1468 PAGPRTATDP
+1468 PGTGHPVTTGPAAP
-1478 PARSGPQPSMKR
+1478 SGPPPSMKR
-1490 FATVA
+1490 FAAVA

-1517 INTGSLARFA
+1517 ITTDSLARFA

-1533 LVPGMLVSPIAG
+1533 LVPGMLVSPLAG
-1545 ALVDRYDRRRVMLA
+1545 ALVDRYDRRKVMLA
-1559 GDIGAFGTQLCLGVL
+1559 GDVGAFGTQLALGVL
-1574 LWTGNLQTWH
+1574 LWTGNLEIWH

-1599 RLAYNSSLPQLVPKR
+1599 RLAYNSAIPQLVPKR

-1628 TAQLVVP
+1628 TAQLIVP
-1635 LVAVGLMAG
+1635 LLAVGLMAV
-1644 IGLEGILVLDVA
+1644 IGLEGILILDVV
-1656 SYAFAIIVLL
+1656 SYVFAIGVLL
-1666 FVRFPKSMGWRR
+1666 FVRFPRTMAWKR
-1678 RETLVAEMVE
+1678 RESLVAEMVE

-1736 AFAGGLG
+1736 SFFGGLG
-1743 VFLGGLAMTVWGGP
+1743 VFLGGLTMTVWGGP
-1757 RRRRLHGVMISTLL
+1757 RRRRLRGVMLSTLA
-1771 LSIFCLITGLQQNL
+1771 LSVFCLITGLQQSL
-1785 LLIAIGA
+1785 VLIAVGA

-1800 MLNGVYATIVQVKVP
+1800 MLNGVYATIIQVKVP

-1845 SALFEPL
+1845 SALFDPL
-1852 LAPDGPLAGTVG
+1852 MAPGGPLADTVG
-1864 LVLGTGAG
+1864 LVLGTGEG

-1884 AIAVTA
+1884 AIAITA

-1914 VGFQTIQKRLDQEP
+1914 VGFQAIQRRQE
-1928 REPLAEAVAVRS
+1928 RERQEHESTEPATEPATEAVPAGR

>member
-17 RLRRRSESQA
+17 RLRRREESRT
-27 ITVRD
+27 ITARA

-46 WFMEQ
+46 WFLEQ

-64 VRLRGDLDTD
+64 ARLRGDLDAD
-74 ALRRALDEIVT
+74 ALRRALDEIVA
-85 RHEALRMRFL
+85 RHEALRTRFL
-95 TTEDGTPELVIDEPR
+95 TTEDGTPELVIDGPR
-110 PAEFRIT
+110 PAELRVT
-117 EAPDLDAVIELF
+117 EAADLEAAVELLDAE
-129 DADLATPF
+129 LATPF
-137 DLERGPLFRTVLV
+137 DLEHGPLFRTVLV
-150 RLAPADH
+150 RLAPDDH

-162 AHHSVTDGW
+162 AHHTVIDGW
-171 SSDVIIRELLVL
+171 SSDVIIRELLAL
-183 HDGRTPPPAPVGYG
+183 HDGATPPSAPVGYG
-197 DYAIWQRG
+197 DYALWQRG
-205 RDHRRELDYWRD
+205 REHRGEIDHWREK
-217 RLAGLPALE
+217 LAGLPAIE

-236 QRHEG
+236 QGYEG
-241 AAVGVHLDAD
+241 AALDFRLDAD

-257 ELGATAA
+257 DLGKAA
-264 ATPYMTLMAAFQ
+264 GATPYMTLLAAFQ
-276 VLLARYSGQQD
+276 VLLARYSGQPD

-293 TAGRGLPE
+293 VAGRGLPE

-310 NTLVMRADLADD
+310 NTLVLRADLADD
-322 PSFDTFLA
+322 PPFSAFLA
-330 RTREAALDALAHREL
+330 RTRETALDAFAHQEL
-345 PFDQLVGELNVV
+345 PFDQLVNELNVV
-357 RDVSRSPLAQV
+357 RDVSRSPLVQV
-368 MFALQNFKAGEEDGR
+368 TFALQNFKAGEEDGR
-383 VSYVGLPAR
+383 VSYVTLPAR
-392 TTRHDLGLYL
+392 TTRFDLGLYL
-402 FESPDGL
+402 FENPDGL
-409 SGDITYSTALFDR
+409 VGNFTYSTALFDP
-422 ETVKLLA
+422 ETVELLA
-429 SRFETLLRSIVAAP
+429 SRFETLLRSIVESP
-443 RTRVGELSL
+443 QTRVGELSL
-452 MSGDE
+452 LSEEE

-467 PAPQPAGHDLLH
+467 TVPAPAGHDLLH

-496 CDDAPASSAAPAV
+496 CGD
-509 RGASTSSGA
+509 
-518 ASTASAV
+518 
-525 RGGSARSG
+525 
-533 AVSVVP
+533 
-539 GGSGAA
+539 
-545 SAARG
+545 
-550 GSLTYAELDERSTRI
+550 SLTYAELDDRSTRI

-585 EQSTDLAAAVIGVM
+585 EQSTDLAVAVIGVL
-599 KAGGAYVPLDPKQP
+599 KAGGSYVPLDPKQP
-613 RDRLAYMLGDAGA
+613 RDRLAHMLGDAGA
-626 VAVLTTS
+626 VVVVTTS
-633 ALRDLVPDAPVICL
+633 ALRDLVPGPPAVCL
-647 DSEALDETG
+647 DEETLRETAFEAPPVTAD
-656 FERPEVSPGHLAYV
+656 HLAYV

-685 QHRQVLNYLAG
+685 QHRQVLTYLAG

-734 HLVDPQTPAEE
+734 HLVDPQSPVEE

-750 SRTDYLKMTPSHLA
+750 GRTDYLKMTPSHLA
-764 SLLTGVDA
+764 SLLADPDIA
-772 AELLPRKLL
+772 DPADLLPRKLL
-781 ILGGEA
+781 VLGGEA
-787 STWSWAR
+787 SKWSWAR
-794 ELAAHTT
+794 ELSAHTT

-815 STYAVTGEEER
+815 STHAVTGEAER
-826 ALNLP
+826 SLNLP
-831 IGRPLPGAGVYVLDE
+831 IGRPLPGARVYVLDE

-859 YLGGDRLARGYLGRP
+859 YLGGDRLARGYLGQP

-885 YGEPGARMY
+885 HGEPGARMY

-922 YRVELPEIES
+922 YRVELSEIES

-938 GIAYAV
+938 GVAHAV
-944 VELRKDRLIGYL
+944 VELRQDRLIGYL
-956 VGDRISVSELR
+956 VGERTSVSELR
-967 TRLGERLPEYMIPG
+967 AALGERLPEYMIPA

-1011 QQAGFVPP
+1011 QEAGFVPP
-1019 GTPLEEAIAAVWA
+1019 RTPVEEAIAGVWA
-1032 KVLGL
+1032 QVLGL
-1037 AQVGVLDD
+1037 VQVGVLDD

-1062 MRKIIPAGGR
+1062 LRKALPAGGR
-1072 QVTILDLFKQKTVRE
+1072 QVSILDLFKHRTVRE
-1087 LAELIET
+1087 LAQLVEA
-1094 GDNGPRMFLHR
+1094 GDDGPRMLLHR
-1105 LTPARTA
+1105 LTPVRSA

-1134 TMPAG
+1134 AMPAG

-1169 EEILQGIRGPLA
+1169 EEILKGIRGPLA

-1210 YLGGIFPFARPASVL
+1210 YLGGIFPFARPASAL
-1225 TWLSNLTDRLRS
+1225 AWLSNLTDRLRS
-1237 DQIWANALQ
+1237 DQVWANALQ

-1254 LERDQLALMIDNRR
+1254 LDRDQLKLMIDNRR
-1268 KGTKEAE
+1268 QGTKEAE

-1280 LFEEGIEPLNAPII
+1280 LFAEGVEPLRAPII
-1294 SVAGDRDPATEFYQE
+1294 SVAGERDPATEFYQE

-1335 YRAGELATIVTG
+1335 YRAEELSAIVTG
-1347 THLAIAS
+1347 THRAIAS
-1354 GDTAGL
+1354 GETAAL
-1360 GRTDRSTWWLEGVS
+1360 GRTDRSTWWLEGISDQGAPERAGSVTGVS
-1374 TQNRSAQGGSAHPV
+1374 ERSGSV
-1388 PARSAPAPSALT
+1388 TGQDIPAPRVA
-1400 QPASAPDTAARNGSA
+1400 
-1415 HHDVVL
+1415 
-1421 NGSATQDAVLN
+1421 
-1432 GSVLQDAVRNGSGHG
+1432 GHG
-1447 PDGADGHS
+1447 ASTPY
-1455 APVLADSGTDGAP
+1455 GTRREP
-1468 PAGPRTATDP
+1468 K
-1478 PARSGPQPSMKR
+1478 PSMKR

-1495 AGQLVSII
+1495 AGQLISII

-1517 INTGSLARFA
+1517 VTTGSLARFA

-1533 LVPGMLVSPIAG
+1533 FVPGMLVSPLAG

-1559 GDIGAFGTQLCLGVL
+1559 GDIGAFGTQLALGIL
-1574 LWTGNLQTWH
+1574 LWTGNLQVWH

-1599 RLAYNSSLPQLVPKR
+1599 RLAYNSAVPQLVPKR

-1635 LVAVGLMAG
+1635 LVAVGLMAV
-1644 IGLEGILVLDVA
+1644 IGLEGILVLDVV
-1656 SYAFAIIVLL
+1656 SYVFAIAVLL
-1666 FVRFPKSMGWRR
+1666 FVRFPKTMAWKR
-1678 RETLVAEMVE
+1678 RESLVSEMVE

-1706 AVLNIFLS
+1706 AVLNVFLS

-1723 VLGFATLEDVGRI
+1723 VLGFATLQDVGRI
-1736 AFAGGLG
+1736 SFAGGLG
-1743 VFLGGLAMTVWGGP
+1743 VFLGGLTMTVWGGP
-1757 RRRRLHGVMISTLL
+1757 RRQRLRGVMLSTAVLAV
-1771 LSIFCLITGLQQNL
+1771 FCLITGLQQNL
-1785 LLIAIGA
+1785 LVIAVGA

-1800 MLNGVYATIVQVKVP
+1800 MLNGVYATIIQVKVP

-1821 VIALNTLVAWS
+1821 VIALNTLIAWS

-1845 SALFEPL
+1845 SAAFEPL
-1852 LAPDGPLAGTVG
+1852 LLPGGPLADTVG

-1872 RGVGLMYVLFAV
+1872 RGVGLMYVLFAI

-1914 VGFQTIQKRLDQEP
+1914 VGFQTLQGRHGQQRNEP
-1928 REPLAEAVAVRS
+1928 VAEVPALRT

>member
-17 RLRRRSESQA
+17 RLRRREESRT
-27 ITVRD
+27 ITARA

-46 WFMEQ
+46 WFLEQ

-64 VRLRGDLDTD
+64 ARLRGDLDAT
-74 ALRRALDEIVT
+74 ALRRALDEIVA

-95 TTEDGTPELVIDEPR
+95 TTEDGTPELVVDGPR
-110 PAEFRIT
+110 PAELRVT
-117 EAPDLDAVIELF
+117 EAADLEAAVELLDAE
-129 DADLATPF
+129 LATPF
-137 DLERGPLFRTVLV
+137 DLEHGPLFRTVLV
-150 RLAPADH
+150 RLAPDDH

-162 AHHSVTDGW
+162 AHHTVIDGW
-171 SSDVIIRELLVL
+171 SSDVIIRELLAL
-183 HDGRTPPPAPVGYG
+183 HDGATPPPAPVGYG
-197 DYAIWQRG
+197 DYALWQRG
-205 RDHRRELDYWRD
+205 REHRGEIDHWREK
-217 RLAGLPALE
+217 LAGLPAIE

-236 QRHEG
+236 QGYEG
-241 AAVGVHLDAD
+241 AALDFRLDAD

-257 ELGATAA
+257 DLGKAA
-264 ATPYMTLMAAFQ
+264 GATPYMTLLAAFQ
-276 VLLARYSGQQD
+276 VLLARYSGQAD

-293 TAGRGLPE
+293 VAGRGLPE

-310 NTLVMRADLADD
+310 NTLVLRADLADD
-322 PSFDTFLA
+322 PSFSTFLA
-330 RTREAALDALAHREL
+330 RTRETALDAFAHQEL
-345 PFDQLVGELNVV
+345 PFDQLVNELNVV
-357 RDVSRSPLAQV
+357 RDVSRSPLVQV
-368 MFALQNFKAGEEDGR
+368 TFALQNFKAGEEDGR
-383 VSYVGLPAR
+383 VSYVTLPAR
-392 TTRHDLGLYL
+392 TTRFDLGLYL
-402 FESPDGL
+402 FENPDGL
-409 SGDITYSTALFDR
+409 VGNFTYSTALFDP
-422 ETVKLLA
+422 ETVELLA
-429 SRFETLLRSIVAAP
+429 SRFEALLRSIVASP

-452 MSGDE
+452 LSEDE
-457 RDLVLGFGAG
+457 RDLVLGFGSSAA
-467 PAPQPAGHDLLH
+467 PAPAGHDLLH

-496 CDDAPASSAAPAV
+496 CGD
-509 RGASTSSGA
+509 
-518 ASTASAV
+518 
-525 RGGSARSG
+525 
-533 AVSVVP
+533 
-539 GGSGAA
+539 
-545 SAARG
+545 
-550 GSLTYAELDERSTRI
+550 SLTYAELDDRSTRI

-585 EQSTDLAAAVIGVM
+585 EQSTDLAAAVIGVL
-599 KAGGAYVPLDPKQP
+599 KAGGSYVPLDPKQP
-613 RDRLAYMLGDAGA
+613 RDRLAHMLGDAGA
-626 VAVLTTS
+626 VVVVTTS
-633 ALRDLVPDAPVICL
+633 ALRDLVPGPPAVCL
-647 DSEALDETG
+647 DEEALRETA
-656 FERPEVSPGHLAYV
+656 FEAPPVTADHLAYV

-685 QHRQVLNYLAG
+685 QHRQVLTYLAG

-734 HLVDPQTPAEE
+734 HLVDPQSPVEE

-750 SRTDYLKMTPSHLA
+750 GRTDYLKMTPSHLA
-764 SLLTGVDA
+764 SLLADPDIA
-772 AELLPRKLL
+772 DPADLLPRKLL
-781 ILGGEA
+781 VLGGEA
-787 STWSWAR
+787 SKWSWAR
-794 ELAAHTT
+794 ELSAHTT

-815 STYAVTGEEER
+815 STHAVTGEAER
-826 ALNLP
+826 SLNLP
-831 IGRPLPGAGVYVLDE
+831 IGRPLPGARVYVLDE

-859 YLGGDRLARGYLGRP
+859 YLGGDRLARGYLGQP

-922 YRVELPEIES
+922 YRVELSEIES

-938 GIAYAV
+938 GVAHAV
-944 VELRKDRLIGYL
+944 VELRQDRLIGYL
-956 VGDRISVSELR
+956 VGERTSVSELR
-967 TRLGERLPEYMIPG
+967 AALGERLPEYMIPA

-1011 QQAGFVPP
+1011 QEAGFVPP
-1019 GTPLEEAIAAVWA
+1019 QTPVEEAIAGVWA
-1032 KVLGL
+1032 QVLGL
-1037 AQVGVLDD
+1037 VQVGVLDD

-1062 MRKIIPAGGR
+1062 LRKALPAGGR
-1072 QVTILDLFKQKTVRE
+1072 QVSILDLFKHRTVRE
-1087 LAELIET
+1087 LAQLVEA
-1094 GDNGPRMFLHR
+1094 GDDGPRMLLHR
-1105 LTPARTA
+1105 LTPVRTA

-1134 TMPAG
+1134 AMPAG

-1169 EEILQGIRGPLA
+1169 EEILKGIRGPLA

-1210 YLGGIFPFARPASVL
+1210 YLGGIFPFARPASTL
-1225 TWLSNLTDRLRS
+1225 AWLSNLTDRLRS
-1237 DQIWANALQ
+1237 DQVWANALQ

-1254 LERDQLALMIDNRR
+1254 LDRDQLKLMIDNRR
-1268 KGTKEAE
+1268 QGTKEAE

-1280 LFEEGIEPLNAPII
+1280 LFEEGVEPLRAPII
-1294 SVAGDRDPATEFYQE
+1294 SVAGERDPATEFYQE

-1335 YRAGELATIVTG
+1335 YRAEELSAIVTG
-1347 THLAIAS
+1347 THRAIAS
-1354 GDTAGL
+1354 GETAAL
-1360 GRTDRSTWWLEGVS
+1360 GRTGRSTWWLEGISDQHAPERPGSGSGEVVS
-1374 TQNRSAQGGSAHPV
+1374 DGSSPGV
-1388 PARSAPAPSALT
+1388 GWEDIPAPRVA
-1400 QPASAPDTAARNGSA
+1400 
-1415 HHDVVL
+1415 
-1421 NGSATQDAVLN
+1421 
-1432 GSVLQDAVRNGSGHG
+1432 GHG
-1447 PDGADGHS
+1447 ASTPY
-1455 APVLADSGTDGAP
+1455 GTRQEP
-1468 PAGPRTATDP
+1468 K
-1478 PARSGPQPSMKR
+1478 PSMKR

-1495 AGQLVSII
+1495 AGQLISII

-1517 INTGSLARFA
+1517 VTTGSLARFA

-1533 LVPGMLVSPIAG
+1533 LVPGMLVSPLAG

-1559 GDIGAFGTQLCLGVL
+1559 GDIGAFGTQLALGIL
-1574 LWTGNLQTWH
+1574 LWTGNLQVWH

-1599 RLAYNSSLPQLVPKR
+1599 RLAYNSAVPQLVPKR

-1635 LVAVGLMAG
+1635 LVAVGLMAV
-1644 IGLEGILVLDVA
+1644 IGLEGILVLDVV
-1656 SYAFAIIVLL
+1656 SYVFAIAVLL
-1666 FVRFPKSMGWRR
+1666 FVRFPKTMAWKR
-1678 RETLVAEMVE
+1678 RESLVSEMVE
-1688 GWKFSWGNRGFRG
+1688 GWRFSWGNRGFRG

-1723 VLGFATLEDVGRI
+1723 VLGFATLQDVGRI
-1736 AFAGGLG
+1736 SFAGGLG
-1743 VFLGGLAMTVWGGP
+1743 VFLGGLTMTVWGGP
-1757 RRRRLHGVMISTLL
+1757 RRQRLRGVMLSTVVLAV
-1771 LSIFCLITGLQQNL
+1771 FCLITGLQQNL
-1785 LLIAIGA
+1785 LVIAIGA

-1800 MLNGVYATIVQVKVP
+1800 MLNGVYATIIQVKVP

-1821 VIALNTLVAWS
+1821 VIALNTLIAWS

-1845 SALFEPL
+1845 SAAFEPL
-1852 LAPDGPLAGTVG
+1852 LLPGGPLADTVG
-1864 LVLGTGAG
+1864 LVLGTGEG
-1872 RGVGLMYVLFAV
+1872 RGVGLMYVLFAI

-1914 VGFQTIQKRLDQEP
+1914 VGFQTLQRRHGQE
-1928 REPLAEAVAVRS
+1928 RHEPVAEVPALRT

>member
-17 RLRRRSESQA
+17 RLRRREESRT
-27 ITVRD
+27 ITARA

-46 WFMEQ
+46 WFLEQ

-64 VRLRGDLDTD
+64 ARLRGDLDAD
-74 ALRRALDEIVT
+74 ALRRALDEIVA
-85 RHEALRMRFL
+85 RHEALRTRFL
-95 TTEDGTPELVIDEPR
+95 TTEDGTPELVVDGPR
-110 PAEFRIT
+110 PAELRVT
-117 EAPDLDAVIELF
+117 EAADLEAAVELLDAE
-129 DADLATPF
+129 LATPF
-137 DLERGPLFRTVLV
+137 DLEHGPLFRTVLV
-150 RLAPADH
+150 RLAPDDH

-162 AHHSVTDGW
+162 AHHTVIDGW
-171 SSDVIIRELLVL
+171 SSDVIIRELLAL
-183 HDGRTPPPAPVGYG
+183 HDGATPPSAPVGYG
-197 DYAIWQRG
+197 DYALWQRG
-205 RDHRRELDYWRD
+205 REHRGEIDHWREK
-217 RLAGLPALE
+217 LAGLPAIE

-236 QRHEG
+236 QGYEG
-241 AAVGVHLDAD
+241 AALDFRLDAD

-257 ELGATAA
+257 DLGKAA
-264 ATPYMTLMAAFQ
+264 GATPYMTLLAAFQ
-276 VLLARYSGQQD
+276 VLLARYSGQPD

-293 TAGRGLPE
+293 VAGRGLPE

-310 NTLVMRADLADD
+310 NTLVLRADLADD
-322 PSFDTFLA
+322 PSFSAFLA
-330 RTREAALDALAHREL
+330 RTRETALDAFAHQEL
-345 PFDQLVGELNVV
+345 PFDQLVNELNVV
-357 RDVSRSPLAQV
+357 RDVSRSPLVQV
-368 MFALQNFKAGEEDGR
+368 TFALQNFKAGEEDGR
-383 VSYVGLPAR
+383 VSYVTLPAR
-392 TTRHDLGLYL
+392 TTRFDLGLYL
-402 FESPDGL
+402 FENPDGL
-409 SGDITYSTALFDR
+409 VGNFTYSTALFDP
-422 ETVKLLA
+422 ETVELLA
-429 SRFETLLRSIVAAP
+429 SRFETLLRSIVESP
-443 RTRVGELSL
+443 QTRVGELSL
-452 MSGDE
+452 LSEDE
-457 RDLVLGFGAG
+457 RDLVLGFGSGTA
-467 PAPQPAGHDLLH
+467 PAPAGHDLLH

-496 CDDAPASSAAPAV
+496 CGD
-509 RGASTSSGA
+509 
-518 ASTASAV
+518 
-525 RGGSARSG
+525 
-533 AVSVVP
+533 
-539 GGSGAA
+539 
-545 SAARG
+545 
-550 GSLTYAELDERSTRI
+550 SLTYAELDDRSTRI

-585 EQSTDLAAAVIGVM
+585 EQSTDLAAAVIGVL
-599 KAGGAYVPLDPKQP
+599 KAGGSYVPLDPKQP
-613 RDRLAYMLGDAGA
+613 RDRLAHMLGDAGA
-626 VAVLTTS
+626 VVVVTTS
-633 ALRDLVPDAPVICL
+633 ALRDLVPGPPAVCL
-647 DSEALDETG
+647 DEETLRETAFEAPPVTAD
-656 FERPEVSPGHLAYV
+656 HLAYV

-685 QHRQVLNYLAG
+685 QHRQVLTYLAG

-734 HLVDPQTPAEE
+734 HLVDPQSPVEE

-750 SRTDYLKMTPSHLA
+750 GRTDYLKMTPSHLA
-764 SLLTGVDA
+764 SLLADPDIA
-772 AELLPRKLL
+772 DPADLLPRKLL
-781 ILGGEA
+781 VLGGEA
-787 STWSWAR
+787 SKWSWAR
-794 ELAAHTT
+794 ELSAHTT

-815 STYAVTGEEER
+815 STHAVTGEAER
-826 ALNLP
+826 SLNLP
-831 IGRPLPGAGVYVLDE
+831 IGRPLPGARVYVLDE

-859 YLGGDRLARGYLGRP
+859 YLGGDRLARGYLGQP

-922 YRVELPEIES
+922 YRVELSEIES

-938 GIAYAV
+938 GVAHAV
-944 VELRKDRLIGYL
+944 VELRQDRLIGYL
-956 VGDRISVSELR
+956 VGERTSVSELR
-967 TRLGERLPEYMIPG
+967 TALGERLPEYMIPA

-1011 QQAGFVPP
+1011 QEAGFVPP
-1019 GTPLEEAIAAVWA
+1019 QTPIEEAIAGVWA
-1032 KVLGL
+1032 QVLGL
-1037 AQVGVLDD
+1037 VQVGVLDD

-1062 MRKIIPAGGR
+1062 LRKALPAGGR
-1072 QVTILDLFKQKTVRE
+1072 QVSILDLFKHRTVRE
-1087 LAELIET
+1087 LAQLVEA
-1094 GDNGPRMFLHR
+1094 GDDGPRMLLHR
-1105 LTPARTA
+1105 LTPVRSA

-1134 TMPAG
+1134 AMPAG

-1169 EEILQGIRGPLA
+1169 EEILKGIRGPLA

-1210 YLGGIFPFARPASVL
+1210 YLGGIFPFARPASTL
-1225 TWLSNLTDRLRS
+1225 AWLSNLTDRLRS
-1237 DQIWANALQ
+1237 DQVWANALQ

-1254 LERDQLALMIDNRR
+1254 LDRDQLKLMIDNRR
-1268 KGTKEAE
+1268 QGTKEAE

-1280 LFEEGIEPLNAPII
+1280 LFAEGVEPLRAPII
-1294 SVAGDRDPATEFYQE
+1294 SVAGERDPATEFYQE

-1335 YRAGELATIVTG
+1335 YRAEELSAIVTG
-1347 THLAIAS
+1347 THRAIAS
-1354 GDTAGL
+1354 GETAAL
-1360 GRTDRSTWWLEGVS
+1360 GRTDRSTWWLEGISDQS
-1374 TQNRSAQGGSAHPV
+1374 TPEGA
-1388 PARSAPAPSALT
+1388 
-1400 QPASAPDTAARNGSA
+1400 
-1415 HHDVVL
+1415 
-1421 NGSATQDAVLN
+1421 
-1432 GSVLQDAVRNGSGHG
+1432 GSVAGVSEGAGS
-1447 PDGADGHS
+1447 
-1455 APVLADSGTDGAP
+1455 V
-1468 PAGPRTATDP
+1468 AGVPE
-1478 PARSGPQPSMKR
+1478 RSGPVAGVSGLAGSASDVAVSGVLGQVGSGSGVSEQAGSGSDVPGQVGSGSGVPGQVGSGSGVPGQVGSGSDVLGQAEAVPGGSGPGVGRQDIPAPRVAGYGASTPYGTRGEPKPSMKR

-1495 AGQLVSII
+1495 AGQLISII

-1517 INTGSLARFA
+1517 VTTGSLARFA

-1533 LVPGMLVSPIAG
+1533 LVPGMLVSPLAG

-1559 GDIGAFGTQLCLGVL
+1559 GDIGAFGTQLALGIL
-1574 LWTGNLQTWH
+1574 LWTGNLQVWH
-1584 IYPLLVLLSV
+1584 IYPILVLLSV

-1599 RLAYNSSLPQLVPKR
+1599 RLAYNSAVPQLVPKR

-1635 LVAVGLMAG
+1635 LVAVGLMAM
-1644 IGLEGILVLDVA
+1644 IGLEGILVLDVV
-1656 SYAFAIIVLL
+1656 SYVFAIAVLL
-1666 FVRFPKSMGWRR
+1666 FVRFPKTMAWKR
-1678 RETLVAEMVE
+1678 RESLVSEMVE

-1723 VLGFATLEDVGRI
+1723 VLGFATLQDVGRI
-1736 AFAGGLG
+1736 SFAGGLG
-1743 VFLGGLAMTVWGGP
+1743 VFLGGLTMTVWGGP
-1757 RRRRLHGVMISTLL
+1757 RRQRLRGVMLSTVVLAV
-1771 LSIFCLITGLQQNL
+1771 FCLITGLQQNL
-1785 LLIAIGA
+1785 LVIAVGA

-1800 MLNGVYATIVQVKVP
+1800 MLNGVYATIIQVKVP

-1821 VIALNTLVAWS
+1821 VIALNTLIAWS

-1845 SALFEPL
+1845 SAAFEPL
-1852 LAPDGPLAGTVG
+1852 LLPGGPLADTVG

-1872 RGVGLMYVLFAV
+1872 RGVGLMYVLFAI

-1914 VGFQTIQKRLDQEP
+1914 VGFQTLQRRHGQQQRQEP
-1928 REPLAEAVAVRS
+1928 VAEVPALRT

>member
-9 AKRALLAQ
+9 AKKALLAQ
-17 RLRRRSESQA
+17 RLRRRGESRA
-27 ITVRD
+27 VVARA
-32 PGTTPPLSHAQERL
+32 PGTVPPLSHAQERL
-46 WFMEQ
+46 WFLEQ
-51 YRPGTTTYTVPVA
+51 YRPGTTVYTVPVA
-64 VRLRGDLDTD
+64 VRLRGTLDAD
-74 ALRRALDEIVT
+74 ALRRALDEVVA

-95 TTEDGTPELVIDEPR
+95 TTEDGTPELVVDDPR
-110 PAEFRIT
+110 PAELRVV
-117 EAPDLDAVIELF
+117 EAAGVDDAIELF
-129 DADLATPF
+129 DADLAVPF
-137 DLERGPLFRTVLV
+137 DLEHGPLLRAVLA
-150 RLAPADH
+150 RIAPEDH
-157 VLLIA
+157 VLLLA
-162 AHHSVTDGW
+162 AHHTVIDGW
-171 SSDVIIRELLVL
+171 SSDLIIRELLAL
-183 HDGRTPPPAPVGYG
+183 HDGDPLPPVPVGYG
-197 DYAIWQRG
+197 DYALWQRG
-205 RDHRRELDYWRD
+205 RDHTREIAHWRD

-241 AAVGVHLDAD
+241 AALDVRIDAD

-257 ELGATAA
+257 ELGAAA
-264 ATPYMTLMAAFQ
+264 GATPYMTLLAAFQ
-276 VLLARYSGQQD
+276 VLLYRYSGQTD

-293 TAGRGLPE
+293 VAGRGLPE
-301 LDGVVGMFV
+301 LDGVAGMFV
-310 NTLVMRADLADD
+310 NTLVLRADLADD
-322 PSFDTFLA
+322 PPFTTFLD
-330 RTREAALDALAHREL
+330 RTREAALDAFAHQEL
-345 PFDQLVGELNVV
+345 PFDRLVTELNVT

-368 MFALQNFKAGEEDGR
+368 TFALQNFKAGQEDGR
-383 VSYVGLPAR
+383 VSYLTLPAR
-392 TTRHDLGLYL
+392 TTRFDLGLYL

-409 SGDITYSTALFDR
+409 LGHLSYGTALFDA
-422 ETVKLLA
+422 ETVELMA
-429 SRFETLLRSIVAAP
+429 ARFETLLRSIVADP
-443 RTRVGELSL
+443 RARVGELSL
-452 MSGDE
+452 LSAEE
-457 RDLVLGFGAG
+457 RELVLGFATG
-467 PAPQPAGHDLLH
+467 PAVRPSGHGLLH

-496 CDDAPASSAAPAV
+496 HEVSPSAGAAPT
-509 RGASTSSGA
+509 GAPSPA
-518 ASTASAV
+518 
-525 RGGSARSG
+525 
-533 AVSVVP
+533 
-539 GGSGAA
+539 
-545 SAARG
+545 G

-565 AALLRNR
+565 AALLRNHH
-572 YGVGPDTRVGVFL
+572 GVGPDTRVGVFL
-585 EQSTDLAAAVIGVM
+585 EQSTDLAAAVIGVL

-613 RDRLAYMLGDAGA
+613 RDRLAYMLADAGA

-633 ALRDLVPDAPVICL
+633 ALRDVVSDVPGVRAVLLDAEPL
-647 DSEALDETG
+647 EETG
-656 FERPEVSPGHLAYV
+656 FAPPGLSPDHLAYV

-685 QHRQVLNYLAG
+685 QHRQVLTYLAG
-696 VRERFEVEPAA
+696 VGERFAVEPGA

-734 HLVDPQTPAEE
+734 HLADPQAPVEE
-745 LAGQL
+745 LAGL
-750 SRTDYLKMTPSHLA
+750 LNRTDYLKMTPSHLA
-764 SLLTGVDA
+764 SLLAGVDEP
-772 AELLPRKLL
+772 AEVLPRRLL

-787 STWSWAR
+787 SRWGWAR
-794 ELAAHTT
+794 ELAAYTP

-815 STYAVTGEEER
+815 STHVVTGEDER
-826 ALNLP
+826 SSNLP
-831 IGRPLPGAGVYVLDE
+831 IGRPLPGAAVYVLDE
-846 HLRLVPPGMTGEI
+846 HRRPVPPGMTGEI

-874 GLTADRFLPDP
+874 GLTAERFLPDP
-885 YGEPGARMY
+885 YGGPGARMY

-932 VLTDQP
+932 VLAGQP
-938 GIAYAV
+938 EIAQAV
-944 VELRKDRLIGYL
+944 VELRADRLVAYVVAEHAGEQVA
-956 VGDRISVSELR
+956 VGELR
-967 TRLGERLPEYMIPG
+967 ARLGEHLPEYMIPG

-994 GKVDRARLPEPD
+994 GKVDRASLPEPD
-1006 EERPD
+1006 EARPD
-1011 QQAGFVPP
+1011 QEAGFVPP
-1019 GTPLEEAIAAVWA
+1019 ETPLEEAVAEVWA
-1032 KVLGL
+1032 TVLGL
-1037 AQVGVLDD
+1037 VQVGVLDD

-1062 MRKIIPAGGR
+1062 LRKVIPAGGR
-1072 QVTILDLFKQKTVRE
+1072 QVTILDLFKHRTVRA
-1087 LAELIET
+1087 LARLVEA
-1094 GDNGPRMFLHR
+1094 GDDGPRMLLHR
-1105 LTPARTA
+1105 LTPTRAA

-1134 TMPAG
+1134 TLPKN

-1169 EEILQGIRGPLA
+1169 EEILKDVRGPLT

-1210 YLGGIFPFARPASVL
+1210 YLGGIFPFARPSSVL
-1225 TWLSNLTDRLRS
+1225 ARLSNLTDRLRS
-1237 DQIWANALQ
+1237 DQVWANALQ

-1254 LERDQLALMIDNRR
+1254 LERDQLKLMIDNRR

-1280 LFEEGIEPLNAPII
+1280 LFEEGVEPLKAPII

-1309 RYREWHLLTDSTAV
+1309 RYREWHLLTDATAV

-1335 YRAGELATIVTG
+1335 YRAEELADIVTG
-1347 THLAIAS
+1347 THRAIAS
-1354 GDTAGL
+1354 GDTAKL
-1360 GRTDRSTWWLEGVS
+1360 ARTDRSTWWLGGVS
-1374 TQNRSAQGGSAHPV
+1374 TQDAVAEISPV
-1388 PARSAPAPSALT
+1388 TMAPAVTGAGPLAPAAAPPGT
-1400 QPASAPDTAARNGSA
+1400 GPAASAST
-1415 HHDVVL
+1415 
-1421 NGSATQDAVLN
+1421 
-1432 GSVLQDAVRNGSGHG
+1432 
-1447 PDGADGHS
+1447 
-1455 APVLADSGTDGAP
+1455 GTGGAP
-1468 PAGPRTATDP
+1468 PGTGHPVTTGP
-1478 PARSGPQPSMKR
+1478 PARSGPPPSMKR
-1490 FATVA
+1490 FAAVA

-1510 AVPLWIY
+1510 AIPLWIY
-1517 INTGSLARFA
+1517 ITTDSLARFA

-1533 LVPGMLVSPIAG
+1533 LVPGMLVSPLAG

-1559 GDIGAFGTQLCLGVL
+1559 GDVGAFGTQLALGVL
-1574 LWTGNLQTWH
+1574 LWTGNLQIWH
-1584 IYPLLVLLSV
+1584 VYPLLVVLSI

-1599 RLAYNSSLPQLVPKR
+1599 RLAYNSAIPQLVPKR

-1635 LVAVGLMAG
+1635 LVAVGLMSV
-1644 IGLEGILVLDVA
+1644 IGLEGILVLDVV
-1656 SYAFAIIVLL
+1656 SYAFAIGVLL
-1666 FVRFPKSMGWRR
+1666 FVRFPRTMAWKR
-1678 RETLVAEMVE
+1678 RESLVAEMVE
-1688 GWKFSWGNRGFRG
+1688 GWRFSWGNRGFRG

-1736 AFAGGLG
+1736 SFFGGLG
-1743 VFLGGLAMTVWGGP
+1743 VFLGGLTMTVWGGP
-1757 RRRRLHGVMISTLL
+1757 RRRRLRGVMLSTLA
-1771 LSIFCLITGLQQNL
+1771 LSVFCLVTGLQQNL
-1785 LLIAIGA
+1785 ILIAVGA

-1800 MLNGVYATIVQVKVP
+1800 MLNGVYATIIQVKVP

-1845 SALFEPL
+1845 SAMFEPL
-1852 LAPDGPLAGTVG
+1852 LVPGGPLADTVG
-1864 LVLGTGAG
+1864 LVLGTGEG

-1914 VGFQTIQKRLDQEP
+1914 VGFQAIQRR
-1928 REPLAEAVAVRS
+1928 RERDGEVVTVGS

>member
-9 AKRALLAQ
+9 AKKALLAK
-17 RLRRRSESQA
+17 RLKSRGESRAAVARRA
-27 ITVRD
+27 
-32 PGTTPPLSHAQERL
+32 PGTVPPLSHAQERL
-46 WFMEQ
+46 WFLEQ

-64 VRLRGDLDTD
+64 VRLRGDLDAD
-74 ALRRALDEIVT
+74 ALRRALDEIVA
-85 RHEALRMRFL
+85 RHEALRTRFL
-95 TTEDGTPELVIDEPR
+95 TTDDGTPELVIDEPG
-110 PAEFRIT
+110 PAALRVA
-117 EAPDLDAVIELF
+117 EADGVDAAIELL
-129 DADLATPF
+129 DADLAVPF
-137 DLERGPLFRTVLV
+137 DLERGPLFRAVLV
-150 RLAPADH
+150 GIAPGDH

-162 AHHSVTDGW
+162 AHHTVIDGW
-171 SSDVIIRELLVL
+171 SSDLLIRELLAL
-183 HDGRTPPPAPVGYG
+183 HDGATPPPAPVGYG
-197 DYAIWQRG
+197 DYALWQRG
-205 RDHRRELDYWRD
+205 RDHRREIGHWRD
-217 RLAGLPALE
+217 RLAGLPAIE

-241 AAVGVHLDAD
+241 AALDVRVDAD
-251 LTRRLT
+251 LARRLA
-257 ELGATAA
+257 ELGASAG
-264 ATPYMTLMAAFQ
+264 ATPYMTLLAAFQ
-276 VLLARYSGQQD
+276 VLLARYSGQTD

-293 TAGRGLPE
+293 VAGRGLPE

-310 NTLVMRADLADD
+310 NTLVLRADLADD
-322 PSFDTFLA
+322 PSFTTFLA
-330 RTREAALDALAHREL
+330 RTRETALDAYAHQEL
-345 PFDQLVGELNVV
+345 PFDQLVNELNVV

-368 MFALQNFKAGEEDGR
+368 TFALQNFKAGEEDGR
-383 VSYVGLPAR
+383 VSYLTLPAR
-392 TTRHDLGLYL
+392 TTRFDLGLYL
-402 FESPDGL
+402 FESPDGGL
-409 SGDITYSTALFDR
+409 VGHLAYSTALFDP
-422 ETVKLLA
+422 ETVELLA
-429 SRFETLLRSIVAAP
+429 VRFETLLRSIVADP
-443 RTRVGELSL
+443 DTRVGELSL
-452 MSGDE
+452 LSDDE
-457 RDLVLGFGAG
+457 RDLVLGFGSG
-467 PAPQPAGHDLLH
+467 PALRPSGHDLLH

-496 CDDAPASSAAPAV
+496 HDVTASGTAPAA
-509 RGASTSSGA
+509 G
-518 ASTASAV
+518 
-525 RGGSARSG
+525 
-533 AVSVVP
+533 
-539 GGSGAA
+539 GGSGTAH
-545 SAARG
+545 SGSG

-585 EQSTDLAAAVIGVM
+585 EQSTDLAAAVVGVL

-613 RDRLAYMLGDAGA
+613 RDRLAYMLADAGA

-633 ALRDLVPDAPVICL
+633 ALRDLLPDVPDAPAIRL

-656 FERPEVSPGHLAYV
+656 FESPEVSPGDLAYV

-696 VRERFEVEPAA
+696 VRERFEVEPGA

-734 HLVDPQTPAEE
+734 HLADPQAPAEE
-745 LAGQL
+745 LAGLL
-750 SRTDYLKMTPSHLA
+750 SGTDYLKMTPSHLA
-764 SLLTGVDA
+764 SLLAAVDDP

-781 ILGGEA
+781 VLGGEA
-787 STWSWAR
+787 SRWSWAR
-794 ELAAHTT
+794 ELTAHTT

-815 STYAVTGEEER
+815 STHAVTGERER

-874 GLTADRFLPDP
+874 GLTAERFLPDP
-885 YGEPGARMY
+885 YGGPGARMY

-932 VLTDQP
+932 VLAEQP
-938 GIAYAV
+938 GVAHAV
-944 VELRKDRLIGYL
+944 VDLRGDRLVAYV
-956 VGDRISVSELR
+956 VGEVAGDQTSVSELR
-967 TRLGERLPEYMIPG
+967 ARLGERLPEYMIPG

-1006 EERPD
+1006 EARPD
-1011 QQAGFVPP
+1011 QEAGFVPP
-1019 GTPLEEAIAAVWA
+1019 ETPLEEAIAAVWA

-1037 AQVGVLDD
+1037 VQVGVLDD

-1062 MRKIIPAGGR
+1062 LRKAIPEGGR
-1072 QVTILDLFKQKTVRE
+1072 QVTILDLFKHRTVRE
-1087 LAELIET
+1087 LARLVET
-1094 GDNGPRMFLHR
+1094 ADDGPRMLLHR

-1134 TMPAG
+1134 TLPQN

-1169 EEILQGIRGPLA
+1169 EEILKDIRGPLA

-1210 YLGGIFPFARPASVL
+1210 YLGGIFPFARPTSVL
-1225 TWLSNLTDRLRS
+1225 AKLSNLTDRLRS
-1237 DQIWANALQ
+1237 DQVWANALQ

-1254 LERDQLALMIDNRR
+1254 LERDQLKLMIDNRR

-1280 LFEEGIEPLNAPII
+1280 LFEEGVEPLRAPII

-1309 RYREWHLLTDSTAV
+1309 RYREWHLLTGSTAV

-1335 YRAGELATIVTG
+1335 YRAEELAAIVTG
-1347 THLAIAS
+1347 THRAIAS
-1354 GDTAGL
+1354 GDTAKL
-1360 GRTDRSTWWLEGVS
+1360 TRTDRSTWWLGGVS
-1374 TQNRSAQGGSAHPV
+1374 TQDAA
-1388 PARSAPAPSALT
+1388 AEIAPATMA
-1400 QPASAPDTAARNGSA
+1400 PAVTGAGPLPGPETAS
-1415 HHDVVL
+1415 
-1421 NGSATQDAVLN
+1421 
-1432 GSVLQDAVRNGSGHG
+1432 
-1447 PDGADGHS
+1447 P
-1455 APVLADSGTDGAP
+1455 GTGTGGAP
-1468 PAGPRTATDP
+1468 PGTGHPVATDP
-1478 PARSGPQPSMKR
+1478 PARSGPSPSMKR
-1490 FATVA
+1490 FAAVA

-1510 AVPLWIY
+1510 AIPLWIY
-1517 INTGSLARFA
+1517 ITTGSLPMMA

-1533 LVPGMLVSPIAG
+1533 LVPGMLVSPLAG
-1545 ALVDRYDRRRVMLA
+1545 TLVDRYDRRKVMLA
-1559 GDIGAFGTQLCLGVL
+1559 GDIGAFGTQLALGVL
-1574 LWTGNLQTWH
+1574 LWTGNLQIWH

-1599 RLAYNSSLPQLVPKR
+1599 RLAYNSAIPQLVPKR

-1635 LVAVGLMAG
+1635 LAAVGLMAV
-1644 IGLEGILVLDVA
+1644 IGLEGILVLDVV
-1656 SYAFAIIVLL
+1656 SYVFAIGVLL
-1666 FVRFPKSMGWRR
+1666 FVRFPRTMAWKR
-1678 RETLVAEMVE
+1678 RESLVAEMVE
-1688 GWKFSWGNRGFRG
+1688 GWKFSWGNRGFRA

-1736 AFAGGLG
+1736 SFFGGLG
-1743 VFLGGLAMTVWGGP
+1743 VFLGGLTMTVWGGP
-1757 RRRRLHGVMISTLL
+1757 RRRRLRGVMLSTLVL
-1771 LSIFCLITGLQQNL
+1771 GLFCLVTGLQQNL
-1785 LLIAIGA
+1785 VLIAVGA

-1800 MLNGVYATIVQVKVP
+1800 MLNGVYATIIQVKVP

-1821 VIALNTLVAWS
+1821 VIALNTLIAWS

-1845 SALFEPL
+1845 SALFKPL
-1852 LAPDGPLAGTVG
+1852 LVPGGPLADTVG
-1864 LVLGTGAG
+1864 LVLGTGEG

-1901 FDVDVPDALPDDL
+1901 FDEDVPDALPDDL
-1914 VGFQTIQKRLDQEP
+1914 VGFQTIQRRQE
-1928 REPLAEAVAVRS
+1928 RERQEGGRDEPVAEVVSIRN

>member
-9 AKRALLAQ
+9 AKKALLAK
-17 RLRRRSESQA
+17 RLKNRGEARAAVARRA
-27 ITVRD
+27 
-32 PGTTPPLSHAQERL
+32 PGTVPPLSHAQERL
-46 WFMEQ
+46 WFLEQ

-64 VRLRGDLDTD
+64 VRLRGDLDAD
-74 ALRRALDEIVT
+74 ALRRALDEIVA
-85 RHEALRMRFL
+85 RHEALRTRFL
-95 TTEDGTPELVIDEPR
+95 TTDDGTPELVIDEPG
-110 PAEFRIT
+110 PAALRVA
-117 EAPDLDAVIELF
+117 EADDVDAAIELL
-129 DADLATPF
+129 DADLAVPF
-137 DLERGPLFRTVLV
+137 DLERGPLLRTVLV
-150 RLAPADH
+150 RIAPGDH

-162 AHHSVTDGW
+162 AHHTVIDGW
-171 SSDVIIRELLVL
+171 SSDLLIRELLAL
-183 HDGRTPPPAPVGYG
+183 HDGATPPPAPVGYG
-197 DYAIWQRG
+197 DYALWQRG
-205 RDHRRELDYWRD
+205 RDHRREIDHWRD
-217 RLAGLPALE
+217 RLAGLPAIE

-241 AAVGVHLDAD
+241 AALDVRVDAD
-251 LTRRLT
+251 LTRRLA
-257 ELGATAA
+257 ELGATAG
-264 ATPYMTLMAAFQ
+264 ATPYMTLLAAFQ
-276 VLLARYSGQQD
+276 VLLARYSGQTD

-293 TAGRGLPE
+293 VAGRGLPE

-310 NTLVMRADLADD
+310 NTLVLRADLADD
-322 PSFDTFLA
+322 PSFTTFLA
-330 RTREAALDALAHREL
+330 RTRETALDAYAHQEL
-345 PFDQLVGELNVV
+345 PFDQLVSELNVV

-368 MFALQNFKAGEEDGR
+368 TFALQNFKAGEEDGR
-383 VSYVGLPAR
+383 VSYLTLPAR
-392 TTRHDLGLYL
+392 TTRFDLGLYL

-409 SGDITYSTALFDR
+409 VGHLSYSTALFDP
-422 ETVKLLA
+422 ETVELLA
-429 SRFETLLRSIVAAP
+429 ARFETLLRSIVADP
-443 RTRVGELSL
+443 DTRVGELSL
-452 MSGDE
+452 LSGDE
-457 RDLVLGFGAG
+457 RDLVLGFGSG
-467 PAPQPAGHDLLH
+467 PAPRPSGHDLLH
-479 DLVTAQA
+479 DLVTARA
-486 ALTPGATAVV
+486 ALTPGARAVV
-496 CDDAPASSAAPAV
+496 HDVTASGTAAASSASPV
-509 RGASTSSGA
+509 T
-518 ASTASAV
+518 
-525 RGGSARSG
+525 
-533 AVSVVP
+533 
-539 GGSGAA
+539 
-545 SAARG
+545 RG
-550 GSLTYAELDERSTRI
+550 GSLTYAGLDERSTRI

-572 YGVGPDTRVGVFL
+572 HGVGPDTRVGVFL
-585 EQSTDLAAAVIGVM
+585 EQSTDLAAAVVGVL

-613 RDRLAYMLGDAGA
+613 RDRLAYMLADAGA

-633 ALRDLVPDAPVICL
+633 ALRELVPDVPVICL

-656 FERPEVSPGHLAYV
+656 FEPPEVSPDHLAYV

-696 VRERFEVEPAA
+696 VRERFEVEPGA

-734 HLVDPQTPAEE
+734 HLADPQAPAEE
-745 LAGQL
+745 LAGLL
-750 SRTDYLKMTPSHLA
+750 SGTDYLKMTPSHLA
-764 SLLTGVDA
+764 SLLAAVDDP

-781 ILGGEA
+781 VLGGEA
-787 STWSWAR
+787 SRWSWAR
-794 ELAAHTT
+794 ELTAHTT

-815 STYAVTGEEER
+815 STHAVTGEHER

-874 GLTADRFLPDP
+874 GLTAERFLPDP
-885 YGEPGARMY
+885 YGGPGARMY

-922 YRVELPEIES
+922 YRVELSEIES
-932 VLTDQP
+932 VLSGEP
-938 GIAYAV
+938 GIAHAV
-944 VELRKDRLIGYL
+944 VELRADRLVAYL
-956 VGDRISVSELR
+956 VAEIGGEQVGVSELR
-967 TRLGERLPEYMIPG
+967 ARLGERLPEYMIPG

-1006 EERPD
+1006 EARPD
-1011 QQAGFVPP
+1011 QEAGFVPP
-1019 GTPLEEAIAAVWA
+1019 ETPLEEAIAAVWA

-1037 AQVGVLDD
+1037 VQVGVLDD

-1062 MRKIIPAGGR
+1062 LRKAIPEGGR
-1072 QVTILDLFKQKTVRE
+1072 QVTILDLFKNRTVRE
-1087 LAELIET
+1087 LARLVET
-1094 GDNGPRMFLHR
+1094 ADDGPRMLLHR

-1134 TMPAG
+1134 RLPQN

-1154 IEETRPVAEVAQGCV
+1154 IEETRPVAEVAEGCV
-1169 EEILQGIRGPLA
+1169 AEILKEVRGPIA

-1200 EAAGRPVEAI
+1200 EAAGRPIEAI
-1210 YLGGIFPFARPASVL
+1210 YFGGVFPFARPTSLLAK
-1225 TWLSNLTDRLRS
+1225 LSNLTDHLRS
-1237 DQIWANALQ
+1237 DQVWANALR

-1254 LERDQLALMIDNRR
+1254 LEHDQLKLVIDNRR
-1268 KGTKEAE
+1268 KGTREAE

-1280 LFEEGIEPLNAPII
+1280 LFEEGVEPLRAPII
-1294 SVAGDRDPATEFYQE
+1294 SVAGERDPATEFYQE
-1309 RYREWHLLTDSTAV
+1309 RYREWHLLSDSTAV

-1335 YRAGELATIVTG
+1335 YRAEELATIVTG
-1347 THLAIAS
+1347 THRAIAS
-1354 GDTAGL
+1354 GDTAKL
-1360 GRTDRSTWWLEGVS
+1360 ARTDRSTWWLGGVS
-1374 TQNRSAQGGSAHPV
+1374 TRDGVAEI
-1388 PARSAPAPSALT
+1388 APATTAPAITGAALLPGTEAAAPALT
-1400 QPASAPDTAARNGSA
+1400 GPAASASPDPEASASAP
-1415 HHDVVL
+1415 
-1421 NGSATQDAVLN
+1421 
-1432 GSVLQDAVRNGSGHG
+1432 SG
-1447 PDGADGHS
+1447 P
-1455 APVLADSGTDGAP
+1455 GTGGAP
-1468 PAGPRTATDP
+1468 PETGHPVATDL
-1478 PARSGPQPSMKR
+1478 PARSGPPPSMKR
-1490 FATVA
+1490 FAAVA

-1510 AVPLWIY
+1510 AIPLWIY
-1517 INTGSLARFA
+1517 ITTDSLARFA

-1533 LVPGMLVSPIAG
+1533 LVPGMLVSPLAG
-1545 ALVDRYDRRRVMLA
+1545 ALVDRYDRRKVMLA
-1559 GDIGAFGTQLCLGVL
+1559 GDIGAFGTQLALGVL
-1574 LWTGNLQTWH
+1574 LWTGNLQIWH

-1599 RLAYNSSLPQLVPKR
+1599 RLAYNSAIPQLVPKR

-1635 LVAVGLMAG
+1635 LVAVGLMSV
-1644 IGLEGILVLDVA
+1644 IGLEGILVLDVV
-1656 SYAFAIIVLL
+1656 SYVFAIGVLL
-1666 FVRFPKSMGWRR
+1666 FVRFPGTMAWKR
-1678 RETLVAEMVE
+1678 RESLVAEMVE
-1688 GWKFSWGNRGFRG
+1688 GWKFSWGNKGFRG

-1723 VLGFATLEDVGRI
+1723 VLGFATLADVGRI
-1736 AFAGGLG
+1736 SFFGGLG
-1743 VFLGGLAMTVWGGP
+1743 VFLGGLTMTVWGGP
-1757 RRRRLHGVMISTLL
+1757 RRRRLRGVMLSTLVL
-1771 LSIFCLITGLQQNL
+1771 GLFCLVTGLQQNL
-1785 LLIAIGA
+1785 VLIAVGA

-1800 MLNGVYATIVQVKVP
+1800 MLNGVYATIIQVKVP

-1821 VIALNTLVAWS
+1821 VIALNTLIAWS

-1845 SALFEPL
+1845 STLFEPL
-1852 LAPDGPLAGTVG
+1852 LVPGGPLADTVG
-1864 LVLGTGAG
+1864 LVLGTGEG

-1901 FDVDVPDALPDDL
+1901 FDEDVPDALPDDL
-1914 VGFQTIQKRLDQEP
+1914 VGFQAIQRRQELRRQE
-1928 REPLAEAVAVRS
+1928 RESAEPVAEVVPIRR

>member
-9 AKRALLAQ
+9 AKKALLAR
-17 RLRRRSESQA
+17 RLKSRGESRATVARRASG
-27 ITVRD
+27 TV
-32 PGTTPPLSHAQERL
+32 PPLSHAQERL
-46 WFMEQ
+46 WFLEQ

-64 VRLRGDLDTD
+64 VRLRGELDED
-74 ALRRALDEIVT
+74 ALRRALDELVA
-85 RHEALRMRFL
+85 RHEALRTRFL
-95 TTEDGTPELVIDEPR
+95 TTDDGTPELVIDEPG
-110 PAEFRIT
+110 PAALRVV
-117 EAPDLDAVIELF
+117 EADGVDAAIELL
-129 DADLATPF
+129 DADLAVPF
-137 DLERGPLFRTVLV
+137 DLEHGPLFRTVLV
-150 RLAPADH
+150 RIAPDDH

-162 AHHSVTDGW
+162 AHHTVIDGW
-171 SSDVIIRELLVL
+171 SSDLLIRELLVL
-183 HDGRTPPPAPVGYG
+183 HDGGTPPPAPVGYG
-197 DYAIWQRG
+197 DYALWQRG
-205 RDHRRELDYWRD
+205 RDHRREIDHWRD
-217 RLAGLPALE
+217 RLAGLPAIE

-241 AAVGVHLDAD
+241 AALDVRVDAD

-257 ELGATAA
+257 ELGAEAG
-264 ATPYMTLMAAFQ
+264 ATPYMTLLAAFQ
-276 VLLARYSGQQD
+276 VLLARYSGQTD

-293 TAGRGLPE
+293 VAGRGLPE

-310 NTLVMRADLADD
+310 NTLVLRADLADD
-322 PSFDTFLA
+322 PSFTTFLA
-330 RTREAALDALAHREL
+330 RTRESALDAYAHQEL
-345 PFDQLVGELNVV
+345 PFDQLVNELNVV

-368 MFALQNFKAGEEDGR
+368 TFALQNFKAGEEDGR
-383 VSYVGLPAR
+383 VSYLTLPAR
-392 TTRHDLGLYL
+392 TTRFDLGLYL

-409 SGDITYSTALFDR
+409 VGHLAYSTALFDP
-422 ETVKLLA
+422 ETVELLA
-429 SRFETLLRSIVAAP
+429 ARFETLLRSIVADP
-443 RTRVGELSL
+443 DTRVGELSL
-452 MSGDE
+452 LSDE
-457 RDLVLGFGAG
+457 ERERVLGFGSG
-467 PAPQPAGHDLLH
+467 PALRPSGHDLLH
-479 DLVTAQA
+479 DLVTARA

-496 CDDAPASSAAPAV
+496 HEGSPVSTTLPAT
-509 RGASTSSGA
+509 RGGSGPGT
-518 ASTASAV
+518 ASTA
-525 RGGSARSG
+525 
-533 AVSVVP
+533 
-539 GGSGAA
+539 
-545 SAARG
+545 G

-572 YGVGPDTRVGVFL
+572 HGVGPDTRVGVFL
-585 EQSTDLAAAVIGVM
+585 DQSTDLAAAVIGVL

-613 RDRLAYMLGDAGA
+613 RDRLAYMLADAGA

-633 ALRDLVPDAPVICL
+633 ALSDLLPDVTGTPAIRL
-647 DSEALDETG
+647 DSEALEETG
-656 FERPEVSPGHLAYV
+656 FEPPEVSPDHLAYV

-696 VRERFEVEPAA
+696 VEERFEVEPGG

-734 HLVDPQTPAEE
+734 HLADPQAPAEE
-745 LAGQL
+745 LAGLL
-750 SRTDYLKMTPSHLA
+750 SGTDYLKMTPSHLA
-764 SLLTGVDA
+764 SLLAAVDDPA
-772 AELLPRKLL
+772 QLLPRRLL
-781 ILGGEA
+781 VLGGEA
-787 STWSWAR
+787 SRWSWAR
-794 ELAAHTT
+794 ELTAHTT

-815 STYAVTGEEER
+815 STHAVTGEHER

-831 IGRPLPGAGVYVLDE
+831 IGRPLPGAAVYVLDE

-874 GLTADRFLPDP
+874 GLTAERFLPDP
-885 YGEPGARMY
+885 YGGPGARMY

-932 VLTDQP
+932 VLADQP
-938 GIAYAV
+938 GIAHAV
-944 VELRKDRLIGYL
+944 VDLRGDRLVAYV
-956 VGDRISVSELR
+956 VGEVAGDQISVSELR
-967 TRLGERLPEYMIPG
+967 ARLGERLPEYMIPG

-1006 EERPD
+1006 EARPD
-1011 QQAGFVPP
+1011 QEAGFVPP
-1019 GTPLEEAIAAVWA
+1019 ETPLEEAIAEVWA

-1037 AQVGVLDD
+1037 VQVGVLDD

-1062 MRKIIPAGGR
+1062 LRKAIPEGGR
-1072 QVTILDLFKQKTVRE
+1072 QVTILDLFKHRTVRE
-1087 LAELIET
+1087 LARLVET
-1094 GDNGPRMFLHR
+1094 ADDGPRMLLHR
-1105 LTPARTA
+1105 LTPARAA

-1134 TMPAG
+1134 RLPQN

-1169 EEILQGIRGPLA
+1169 DEILKDIRGPLA

-1210 YLGGIFPFARPASVL
+1210 YLGGIFPFARPTSVL
-1225 TWLSNLTDRLRS
+1225 AKLSNLTDRLRS
-1237 DQIWANALQ
+1237 DQVWANALQ

-1254 LERDQLALMIDNRR
+1254 LERDQLKLMIDNRR

-1280 LFEEGIEPLNAPII
+1280 LFEEGVEPLKAPII

-1309 RYREWHLLTDSTAV
+1309 RYREWHLLTGSTAV

-1335 YRAGELATIVTG
+1335 YRAEELATIVTG
-1347 THLAIAS
+1347 THRAIAS
-1354 GDTAGL
+1354 GDTAKL
-1360 GRTDRSTWWLEGVS
+1360 ARTDRSTWWLGGVS
-1374 TQNRSAQGGSAHPV
+1374 TQDDLAEV
-1388 PARSAPAPSALT
+1388 APATTAPAITGAGPVAPAGPDSAGPDSAASAL
-1400 QPASAPDTAARNGSA
+1400 P
-1415 HHDVVL
+1415 
-1421 NGSATQDAVLN
+1421 
-1432 GSVLQDAVRNGSGHG
+1432 GSGTG
-1447 PDGADGHS
+1447 
-1455 APVLADSGTDGAP
+1455 GAP
-1468 PAGPRTATDP
+1468 PGTTDP
-1478 PARSGPQPSMKR
+1478 LATGTPARSGPPPSMKR
-1490 FATVA
+1490 FAVVA
-1495 AGQLVSII
+1495 AGQLVSIV

-1510 AVPLWIY
+1510 AIPLWIY
-1517 INTGSLARFA
+1517 ITTDSLARFA

-1533 LVPGMLVSPIAG
+1533 LVPGMLVSPLAG
-1545 ALVDRYDRRRVMLA
+1545 ALVDRHDRRKIMIA
-1559 GDIGAFGTQLCLGVL
+1559 GDIGAFGTQLTLGIL
-1574 LWTGNLQTWH
+1574 LWTGNLQIWH
-1584 IYPLLVLLSV
+1584 IYPLLVLLSI

-1599 RLAYNSSLPQLVPKR
+1599 RLAYNSAIPQLVPKR

-1635 LVAVGLMAG
+1635 LAAVGLMAA

-1656 SYAFAIIVLL
+1656 AYVFAISVLL
-1666 FVRFPKSMGWRR
+1666 FVRFPKTMAWKR
-1678 RETLVAEMVE
+1678 RESLVAEMVE

-1723 VLGFATLEDVGRI
+1723 VLGFATLDDVGRI
-1736 AFAGGLG
+1736 SFFGGLG
-1743 VFLGGLAMTVWGGP
+1743 VFLGGLTMTVWGGP
-1757 RRRRLHGVMISTLL
+1757 RRQRLRGVMLSTLVL
-1771 LSIFCLITGLQQNL
+1771 GVFCLVTGLQQNL
-1785 LLIAIGA
+1785 ILIGIGA

-1800 MLNGVYATIVQVKVP
+1800 MLNGVYATIIQVKVP

-1832 TLPIGF
+1832 TLPVGF

-1845 SALFEPL
+1845 SELFEPL
-1852 LAPDGPLAGTVG
+1852 MLPGGPLADTVG
-1864 LVLGTGAG
+1864 LVLGTGEG

-1884 AIAVTA
+1884 AIVVTA

-1901 FDVDVPDALPDDL
+1901 FDTDVPDALPDDL
-1914 VGFQTIQKRLDQEP
+1914 VGFQAIQRRQE
-1928 REPLAEAVAVRS
+1928 REREERERGEPTAEVISIRR

>member
-1 MTETTLSD
+1 MSETTLSD
-9 AKRALLAQ
+9 AKKALLAR
-17 RLRRRSESQA
+17 RLRNRGESR
-27 ITVRD
+27 TVVARAQ
-32 PGTTPPLSHAQERL
+32 GTVPPLSHAQERL
-46 WFMEQ
+46 WFLEQ

-64 VRLRGDLDTD
+64 VRLRGKLDAD
-74 ALRRALDEIVT
+74 ALRRALDEIVA

-95 TTEDGTPELVIDEPR
+95 TTEDGTPELVVDEPG
-110 PAEFRIT
+110 PAELRVT
-117 EAPDLDAVIELF
+117 EAADVEAAIELLDAEL
-129 DADLATPF
+129 AVPF
-137 DLERGPLFRTVLV
+137 DLERGPLLRAVLV
-150 RLAPADH
+150 LLTPDDH
-157 VLLIA
+157 VLLLA
-162 AHHSVTDGW
+162 AHHTVIDGW
-171 SSDVIIRELLVL
+171 SSDLLIRELLAL
-183 HDGRTPPPAPVGYG
+183 HDGETPPPAPVGYG
-197 DYAIWQRG
+197 DYAHWQRG
-205 RDHRRELDYWRD
+205 RDHRRELGHWRD

-241 AAVGVHLDAD
+241 AALDVRVDAD
-251 LTRRLT
+251 LTRRLA
-257 ELGATAA
+257 ELGAASG
-264 ATPYMTLMAAFQ
+264 ATPYMTLLAAFQ
-276 VLLARYSGQQD
+276 VLLARYSGQAD

-293 TAGRGLPE
+293 VAGRGLPE

-310 NTLVMRADLADD
+310 NTLVLRADLADD
-322 PSFDTFLA
+322 PPFTTFLA
-330 RTREAALDALAHREL
+330 RTRESALDAFAHQEL
-345 PFDQLVGELNVV
+345 PFDQLVSELNVV

-368 MFALQNFKAGEEDGR
+368 TFALQNFKAGQEDGR
-383 VSYVGLPAR
+383 VSYLTLPAR
-392 TTRHDLGLYL
+392 TTRFDLGLYL

-409 SGDITYSTALFDR
+409 VGHLSYSTALFDP
-422 ETVKLLA
+422 ETVELLA
-429 SRFETLLRSIVAAP
+429 ARFETLLRSIVADPGA
-443 RTRVGELSL
+443 RVGELSL
-452 MSGDE
+452 LSEDE
-457 RDLVLGFGAG
+457 RDRVLGFGAG
-467 PAPQPAGHDLLH
+467 PALRPSGHDLLH
-479 DLVTAQA
+479 DLLTAQA

-496 CDDAPASSAAPAV
+496 HGD
-509 RGASTSSGA
+509 
-518 ASTASAV
+518 
-525 RGGSARSG
+525 
-533 AVSVVP
+533 
-539 GGSGAA
+539 
-545 SAARG
+545 
-550 GSLTYAELDERSTRI
+550 SLTYAELDERSTRI

-572 YGVGPDTRVGVFL
+572 HGVGPDSRVGVLL
-585 EQSTDLAAAVIGVM
+585 EQSTDLAAAVIGVL
-599 KAGGAYVPLDPKQP
+599 KAGGAYLPLDPKQP
-613 RDRLAYMLGDAGA
+613 RDRLAYMLADAGV
-626 VAVLTTS
+626 VAVLTAS
-633 ALRDLVPDAPVICL
+633 ALCDLVPDLPEAPVVRL
-647 DSEALDETG
+647 DAEALDETG
-656 FERPEVSPGHLAYV
+656 FEPPELSPDHLAYV

-685 QHRQVLNYLAG
+685 QHRQVLNYLTG
-696 VRERFEVEPAA
+696 VRERFEVEPAS
-707 VYTLLQSLSFDFGV
+707 VHTLLQSLSFDFGV
-721 TIFYLSLMTGGEL
+721 TTLYLSIMTGGEL
-734 HLVDPQTPAEE
+734 HLADPQAPAEE

-764 SLLTGVDA
+764 SLLAAVDDP
-772 AELLPRKLL
+772 AELLPRRLL

-787 STWSWAR
+787 SGWSWAR
-794 ELAAHTT
+794 GLAAHTT

-815 STYAVTGEEER
+815 STHAVTGEEER

-831 IGRPLPGAGVYVLDE
+831 IGRPLPGARVYVLDE
-846 HLRLVPPGMTGEI
+846 HLRPVPPGMTGEI
-859 YLGGDRLARGYLGRP
+859 HLGGDRLARGYLGRP

-885 YGEPGARMY
+885 YGESGARMY

-932 VLTDQP
+932 VLAGQP
-938 GIAYAV
+938 GIAHAV
-944 VELRKDRLIGYL
+944 VELRADRLVGY
-956 VGDRISVSELR
+956 VVAETAGDRSSVSELR
-967 TRLGERLPEYMIPG
+967 ARLGERLPEYMIPG

-1006 EERPD
+1006 EARPD
-1011 QQAGFVPP
+1011 QEAGFVPP

-1037 AQVGVLDD
+1037 VQVGVLDD

-1062 MRKIIPAGGR
+1062 LRKAIPEGGR
-1072 QVTILDLFKQKTVRE
+1072 QVTILDLFKNRTVRE
-1087 LAELIET
+1087 LARLVET
-1094 GDNGPRMFLHR
+1094 ADDGPRMLLHR
-1105 LTPARTA
+1105 LTPVRAA

-1134 TMPAG
+1134 ALPAS

-1154 IEETRPVAEVAQGCV
+1154 IEETRPVEEVARGCV
-1169 EEILQGIRGPLA
+1169 AEILRDVRGPLA

-1192 TVEIARRL
+1192 TVEIARHL
-1200 EAAGRPVEAI
+1200 EAAGRQVEAI
-1210 YLGGIFPFARPASVL
+1210 YLGGIFPFARPDSLLAR
-1225 TWLSNLTDRLRS
+1225 LSNLTDRLRS
-1237 DQIWANALQ
+1237 DQVWANALQ

-1254 LERDQLALMIDNRR
+1254 LERDQLKLMIDNRR
-1268 KGTKEAE
+1268 KGTREAE

-1280 LFEEGIEPLNAPII
+1280 LFTDGVEPLRAPII

-1309 RYREWHLLTDSTAV
+1309 RYREWHLLTGSTAV

-1335 YRAGELATIVTG
+1335 YRAAELAAIVTG
-1347 THLAIAS
+1347 THGAIAS
-1354 GDTAGL
+1354 GDTAKL
-1360 GRTDRSTWWLEGVS
+1360 GHTDRSTWWLDGVS
-1374 TQNRSAQGGSAHPV
+1374 IQDASVRGISGQDT
-1388 PARSAPAPSALT
+1388 SAPAVFADPALT
-1400 QPASAPDTAARNGSA
+1400 R
-1415 HHDVVL
+1415 
-1421 NGSATQDAVLN
+1421 AV
-1432 GSVLQDAVRNGSGHG
+1432 
-1447 PDGADGHS
+1447 
-1455 APVLADSGTDGAP
+1455 TP
-1468 PAGPRTATDP
+1468 PAGPAS
-1478 PARSGPQPSMKR
+1478 PARPGPQPSMRR

-1495 AGQLVSII
+1495 AGQLVSIV

-1517 INTGSLARFA
+1517 ITTGSLARFA

-1533 LVPGMLVSPIAG
+1533 LVPGMLVSPLAG

-1559 GDIGAFGTQLCLGVL
+1559 GDIGAFGTQLALGVL
-1574 LWTGNLQTWH
+1574 LWTGNLQVWH

-1599 RLAYNSSLPQLVPKR
+1599 RLAYNSAVPQLVPKR

-1628 TAQLVVP
+1628 TAQLIVP
-1635 LVAVGLMAG
+1635 LLAVGLMAV
-1644 IGLEGILVLDVA
+1644 IGLEGILVLDVV
-1656 SYAFAIIVLL
+1656 SYVFAIGVLL
-1666 FVRFPKSMGWRR
+1666 FVRFPKVMAWKR
-1678 RETLVAEMVE
+1678 RESLVTEMVE
-1688 GWKFSWGNRGFRG
+1688 GWRFSWGNRGFRG

-1736 AFAGGLG
+1736 SFAGGLG
-1743 VFLGGLAMTVWGGP
+1743 VFLGGLTMTVWGGP
-1757 RRRRLHGVMISTLL
+1757 RRRRLRGVMLSTLV
-1771 LSIFCLITGLQQNL
+1771 LSLFCLVTGVWQNL
-1785 LLIAIGA
+1785 IPIAVGA

-1800 MLNGVYATIVQVKVP
+1800 MLNGVYATIIQVKVP

-1821 VIALNTLVAWS
+1821 VIALNTLIAWS

-1852 LAPDGPLAGTVG
+1852 LAPGGPLAGTVG
-1864 LVLGTGAG
+1864 LVLGTGEG

-1884 AIAVTA
+1884 AIAITA

-1901 FDVDVPDALPDDL
+1901 FDVDVQDALPDDL
-1914 VGFQTIQKRLDQEP
+1914 VGFHAIQRRQE
-1928 REPLAEAVAVRS
+1928 RERDEPAAQVVST

>member
-17 RLRRRSESQA
+17 RLRRREESRT
-27 ITVRD
+27 ITARD

-46 WFMEQ
+46 WFLEQ

-64 VRLRGDLDTD
+64 ARLRGDLDAD
-74 ALRRALDEIVT
+74 ALRRALDEIVA
-85 RHEALRMRFL
+85 RHEALRTRFL
-95 TTEDGTPELVIDEPR
+95 TTEDGTPELVIDGPR
-110 PAEFRIT
+110 PAELRLT
-117 EAPDLDAVIELF
+117 EAADLEAAVELLDAE
-129 DADLATPF
+129 LATPF
-137 DLERGPLFRTVLV
+137 DLEHGPLFRTVLV
-150 RLAPADH
+150 RLAPDDH

-162 AHHSVTDGW
+162 AHHTVIDGW
-171 SSDVIIRELLVL
+171 SSDVIIRELLAL
-183 HDGRTPPPAPVGYG
+183 HDGATPPSAPVGYG
-197 DYAIWQRG
+197 DYALWQRG
-205 RDHRRELDYWRD
+205 REHRGEIDHWREK
-217 RLAGLPALE
+217 LAGLPAIE

-236 QRHEG
+236 QGYEG
-241 AAVGVHLDAD
+241 AALDFRLDAD

-257 ELGATAA
+257 DLGKAA
-264 ATPYMTLMAAFQ
+264 GATPYMTLLAAFQ
-276 VLLARYSGQQD
+276 VLLARYSGQPD

-293 TAGRGLPE
+293 VAGRGLPE

-310 NTLVMRADLADD
+310 NTLVLRADLADD
-322 PSFDTFLA
+322 PPFSAFLA
-330 RTREAALDALAHREL
+330 RTRETALDAFAYQEL
-345 PFDQLVGELNVV
+345 PFDQLVNELNVV
-357 RDVSRSPLAQV
+357 RDVSRSPLVQV
-368 MFALQNFKAGEEDGR
+368 TFALQNFKAGEEDGR
-383 VSYVGLPAR
+383 VSYVTLPAR
-392 TTRHDLGLYL
+392 TTRFDLGLYL
-402 FESPDGL
+402 FENPDGL
-409 SGDITYSTALFDR
+409 VGNFTYSTALFDP
-422 ETVKLLA
+422 ETVELLA
-429 SRFETLLRSIVAAP
+429 SRFETLLRSIVESP
-443 RTRVGELSL
+443 QTRVGELSL
-452 MSGDE
+452 LSEEE

-467 PAPQPAGHDLLH
+467 TVPAPAGHDLLH

-496 CDDAPASSAAPAV
+496 CGD
-509 RGASTSSGA
+509 
-518 ASTASAV
+518 
-525 RGGSARSG
+525 
-533 AVSVVP
+533 
-539 GGSGAA
+539 
-545 SAARG
+545 
-550 GSLTYAELDERSTRI
+550 SLTYAELDDRSTRI

-585 EQSTDLAAAVIGVM
+585 EQSTDLAAAVIGVL
-599 KAGGAYVPLDPKQP
+599 KAGGSYVPLDPKQP
-613 RDRLAYMLGDAGA
+613 RDRLAHMLGDAGA
-626 VAVLTTS
+626 VVVVTTS
-633 ALRDLVPDAPVICL
+633 ALRDLVPGPPAVCL
-647 DSEALDETG
+647 DEETLRETAFEAPPVTAD
-656 FERPEVSPGHLAYV
+656 HLAYV

-685 QHRQVLNYLAG
+685 QHRQVLTYLAG

-734 HLVDPQTPAEE
+734 HLVDPQSPVEE

-750 SRTDYLKMTPSHLA
+750 GRTDYLKMTPSHLA
-764 SLLTGVDA
+764 SLLADPDIA
-772 AELLPRKLL
+772 DPADLLPRKLL
-781 ILGGEA
+781 VLGGEA
-787 STWSWAR
+787 SKWSWAR
-794 ELAAHTT
+794 ELSAHTT

-815 STYAVTGEEER
+815 STHAVTGEAER
-826 ALNLP
+826 SLNLP
-831 IGRPLPGAGVYVLDE
+831 IGRPLPGARVYVLDE

-859 YLGGDRLARGYLGRP
+859 YLGGDRLARGYLGQP

-885 YGEPGARMY
+885 HGEPGARMY

-922 YRVELPEIES
+922 YRVELSEIES

-938 GIAYAV
+938 GVAHAV
-944 VELRKDRLIGYL
+944 VELRQDRLIGYL
-956 VGDRISVSELR
+956 VGERTSVSELR
-967 TRLGERLPEYMIPG
+967 AALGERLPEYMIPA

-1011 QQAGFVPP
+1011 QEAGFVPP
-1019 GTPLEEAIAAVWA
+1019 RTPVEEAIAGVWA
-1032 KVLGL
+1032 QVLGL
-1037 AQVGVLDD
+1037 VQVGVLDD

-1062 MRKIIPAGGR
+1062 LRKALPAGGR
-1072 QVTILDLFKQKTVRE
+1072 QVSILDLFKHRTVRE
-1087 LAELIET
+1087 LAQLVEA
-1094 GDNGPRMFLHR
+1094 GDDGPRMLLHR
-1105 LTPARTA
+1105 LTPVRSA

-1134 TMPAG
+1134 AMPAG

-1169 EEILQGIRGPLA
+1169 EEILKGIRGPLA

-1210 YLGGIFPFARPASVL
+1210 YLGGIFPFARPASAL
-1225 TWLSNLTDRLRS
+1225 AWLSNLTDHLRS
-1237 DQIWANALQ
+1237 DQVWANALQ

-1254 LERDQLALMIDNRR
+1254 LDRDQLKLMIDNRR
-1268 KGTKEAE
+1268 QGTKEAE

-1280 LFEEGIEPLNAPII
+1280 LFAEGVEPLRAPII
-1294 SVAGDRDPATEFYQE
+1294 SVAGERDPATEFYQE

-1335 YRAGELATIVTG
+1335 YRAEELSAIVTG
-1347 THLAIAS
+1347 THRAIAS
-1354 GDTAGL
+1354 GETAAL
-1360 GRTDRSTWWLEGVS
+1360 GRTDRSTWWLEGISDQGAPERAGSVTGVS
-1374 TQNRSAQGGSAHPV
+1374 ERSGSV
-1388 PARSAPAPSALT
+1388 TGQDIPAPRVA
-1400 QPASAPDTAARNGSA
+1400 
-1415 HHDVVL
+1415 
-1421 NGSATQDAVLN
+1421 
-1432 GSVLQDAVRNGSGHG
+1432 GHG
-1447 PDGADGHS
+1447 ASTPY
-1455 APVLADSGTDGAP
+1455 GTRREP
-1468 PAGPRTATDP
+1468 K
-1478 PARSGPQPSMKR
+1478 PSMKR

-1495 AGQLVSII
+1495 AGQLISII

-1517 INTGSLARFA
+1517 VTTGSLARFA

-1533 LVPGMLVSPIAG
+1533 LVPGMLVSPLAG

-1559 GDIGAFGTQLCLGVL
+1559 GDIGAFGTQLALGIL
-1574 LWTGNLQTWH
+1574 LWTGNLQVWH

-1599 RLAYNSSLPQLVPKR
+1599 RLAYNSAVPQLVPKR

-1635 LVAVGLMAG
+1635 LVAVGLMAV
-1644 IGLEGILVLDVA
+1644 IGLEGILVLDVV
-1656 SYAFAIIVLL
+1656 SYVFAIAVLL
-1666 FVRFPKSMGWRR
+1666 FVRFPKTMAWKR
-1678 RETLVAEMVE
+1678 RESLVSEMVE

-1706 AVLNIFLS
+1706 AVLNVFLS

-1723 VLGFATLEDVGRI
+1723 VLGFATLQDVGRI
-1736 AFAGGLG
+1736 SFAGGLG
-1743 VFLGGLAMTVWGGP
+1743 VFLGGLTMTVWGGP
-1757 RRRRLHGVMISTLL
+1757 RRQRLRGVMLSTAVLAV
-1771 LSIFCLITGLQQNL
+1771 FCLITGLQQNL
-1785 LLIAIGA
+1785 LVIAVGA

-1800 MLNGVYATIVQVKVP
+1800 MLNGVYATIIQVKVP

-1821 VIALNTLVAWS
+1821 VIALNTLIAWS

-1845 SALFEPL
+1845 SAAFEPL
-1852 LAPDGPLAGTVG
+1852 LLPGGPLADTVG

-1872 RGVGLMYVLFAV
+1872 RGVGLMYVLFAI

-1914 VGFQTIQKRLDQEP
+1914 VGFQTLQGRHGQQRNEP
-1928 REPLAEAVAVRS
+1928 VAEVPALRT

>member
-17 RLRRRSESQA
+17 RLRRREESRT
-27 ITVRD
+27 ITART

-46 WFMEQ
+46 WFLEQ

-64 VRLRGDLDTD
+64 ARLRGDLDAD
-74 ALRRALDEIVT
+74 ALRRALDEIVA
-85 RHEALRMRFL
+85 RHEALRTRFL
-95 TTEDGTPELVIDEPR
+95 TTEDGTPELVIDGPR
-110 PAEFRIT
+110 PAELRVT
-117 EAPDLDAVIELF
+117 EAADLEAAVELLDAE
-129 DADLATPF
+129 LATPF
-137 DLERGPLFRTVLV
+137 DLEHGPLFRTVLV
-150 RLAPADH
+150 RLAPDDH

-162 AHHSVTDGW
+162 AHHTVIDGW
-171 SSDVIIRELLVL
+171 SSDVIIRELLAL
-183 HDGRTPPPAPVGYG
+183 HDGATPPSAPVGYG
-197 DYAIWQRG
+197 DYALWQRG
-205 RDHRRELDYWRD
+205 REHRGEIDHWREK
-217 RLAGLPALE
+217 LAGLPAIE

-236 QRHEG
+236 QGYEG
-241 AAVGVHLDAD
+241 AALDFRLDAD

-257 ELGATAA
+257 DLGKAA
-264 ATPYMTLMAAFQ
+264 GATPYMTLLAAFQ
-276 VLLARYSGQQD
+276 VLLARYSGQPD

-293 TAGRGLPE
+293 VAGRGLPE

-310 NTLVMRADLADD
+310 NTLVLRADLADD
-322 PSFDTFLA
+322 PPFSAFLA
-330 RTREAALDALAHREL
+330 RTRETALDAFAHQEL
-345 PFDQLVGELNVV
+345 PFDQLVNELNVV
-357 RDVSRSPLAQV
+357 RDVSRSPLVQV
-368 MFALQNFKAGEEDGR
+368 TFALQNFKAGEEDGR
-383 VSYVGLPAR
+383 VSYVTLPAR
-392 TTRHDLGLYL
+392 TTRFDLGLYL
-402 FESPDGL
+402 FENPDGL
-409 SGDITYSTALFDR
+409 VGNFTYSTALFDP
-422 ETVKLLA
+422 ETVELLA
-429 SRFETLLRSIVAAP
+429 SRFETLLRSIVESP
-443 RTRVGELSL
+443 QTRVGELSL
-452 MSGDE
+452 LSGDE

-467 PAPQPAGHDLLH
+467 TAPAPVGHGLLH

-496 CDDAPASSAAPAV
+496 CGD
-509 RGASTSSGA
+509 
-518 ASTASAV
+518 
-525 RGGSARSG
+525 
-533 AVSVVP
+533 
-539 GGSGAA
+539 
-545 SAARG
+545 
-550 GSLTYAELDERSTRI
+550 SLTYAELDDRSTRI

-585 EQSTDLAAAVIGVM
+585 EQSTDLAAAVIGVL
-599 KAGGAYVPLDPKQP
+599 KAGGSYVPLDPKQP
-613 RDRLAYMLGDAGA
+613 RDRLAHMLGDAGA
-626 VAVLTTS
+626 VVVVTTS
-633 ALRDLVPDAPVICL
+633 ALRDLVPGPPAVCL
-647 DSEALDETG
+647 DEETLRETAFEAPPVTAD
-656 FERPEVSPGHLAYV
+656 HLAYV

-685 QHRQVLNYLAG
+685 QHRQVLTYLAG

-734 HLVDPQTPAEE
+734 HLVDPQSPVEE

-750 SRTDYLKMTPSHLA
+750 GRTDYLKMTPSHLA
-764 SLLTGVDA
+764 SLLADPDIA
-772 AELLPRKLL
+772 DPADLLPRKLL
-781 ILGGEA
+781 VLGGEA
-787 STWSWAR
+787 SKWSWAR
-794 ELAAHTT
+794 ELSAHTT

-815 STYAVTGEEER
+815 STHAVTGEAER
-826 ALNLP
+826 SLNLP
-831 IGRPLPGAGVYVLDE
+831 IGRPLPGARVYVLDE

-859 YLGGDRLARGYLGRP
+859 YLGGDRLARGYLGQP

-885 YGEPGARMY
+885 HGEPGARMY

-922 YRVELPEIES
+922 YRVELSEIES

-938 GIAYAV
+938 GVAHAV
-944 VELRKDRLIGYL
+944 VELRQDRLIGYL
-956 VGDRISVSELR
+956 VGERTSVSELR
-967 TRLGERLPEYMIPG
+967 AALGERLPEYMIPA

-1011 QQAGFVPP
+1011 QEAGFVPP
-1019 GTPLEEAIAAVWA
+1019 RTPVEEAIAGVWVQ
-1032 KVLGL
+1032 VLGL
-1037 AQVGVLDD
+1037 VQVGVLDD

-1062 MRKIIPAGGR
+1062 LRKALPAGGR
-1072 QVTILDLFKQKTVRE
+1072 QVSILDLFKHRTVRE
-1087 LAELIET
+1087 LAQLVEA
-1094 GDNGPRMFLHR
+1094 GDDGPRMFLHR
-1105 LTPARTA
+1105 LTPVRSA

-1134 TMPAG
+1134 AMPAG

-1169 EEILQGIRGPLA
+1169 EEILKGIRGPLA

-1210 YLGGIFPFARPASVL
+1210 YLGGIFPFARPASTL
-1225 TWLSNLTDRLRS
+1225 AWLSNLTDRLRS
-1237 DQIWANALQ
+1237 DQVWANALQ

-1254 LERDQLALMIDNRR
+1254 LDRDQLKLMIDNRR
-1268 KGTKEAE
+1268 QGTKEAE

-1280 LFEEGIEPLNAPII
+1280 LFAEGVEPLRAPII
-1294 SVAGDRDPATEFYQE
+1294 SVAGERDPATEFYQE

-1335 YRAGELATIVTG
+1335 YRAAELSAIVTG
-1347 THLAIAS
+1347 THRAIAS
-1354 GDTAGL
+1354 GETAAL
-1360 GRTDRSTWWLEGVS
+1360 GRTDRSTWWLEGISDQGAPERAGSVTGVS
-1374 TQNRSAQGGSAHPV
+1374 GRSGSV
-1388 PARSAPAPSALT
+1388 TGVSGRSGSVTGVSERSGSVTGQDIPAPRVA
-1400 QPASAPDTAARNGSA
+1400 
-1415 HHDVVL
+1415 
-1421 NGSATQDAVLN
+1421 
-1432 GSVLQDAVRNGSGHG
+1432 GHG
-1447 PDGADGHS
+1447 ASTPY
-1455 APVLADSGTDGAP
+1455 GTRREP
-1468 PAGPRTATDP
+1468 K
-1478 PARSGPQPSMKR
+1478 PSMKR

-1495 AGQLVSII
+1495 AGQLISII

-1517 INTGSLARFA
+1517 VTTGSLARFA

-1533 LVPGMLVSPIAG
+1533 LVPGMLVSPLAG

-1559 GDIGAFGTQLCLGVL
+1559 GDIGAFGTQLALGIL
-1574 LWTGNLQTWH
+1574 LWTGNLQVWH

-1599 RLAYNSSLPQLVPKR
+1599 RLAYNSAVPQLVPKR

-1635 LVAVGLMAG
+1635 LVAVGLMAV
-1644 IGLEGILVLDVA
+1644 IGLEGILVLDVV
-1656 SYAFAIIVLL
+1656 SYVFAIAVLL
-1666 FVRFPKSMGWRR
+1666 FVRFPKTMAWKR
-1678 RETLVAEMVE
+1678 RESLVSEMVE

-1723 VLGFATLEDVGRI
+1723 VLGFATLQDVGRI
-1736 AFAGGLG
+1736 SFAGGLG
-1743 VFLGGLAMTVWGGP
+1743 VFLGGLTMTVWGGP
-1757 RRRRLHGVMISTLL
+1757 RRQRLRGVMLSTAVLAV
-1771 LSIFCLITGLQQNL
+1771 FCLVTGLQQNL
-1785 LLIAIGA
+1785 LVIAVGA

-1800 MLNGVYATIVQVKVP
+1800 MLNGVYATIIQVKVP

-1821 VIALNTLVAWS
+1821 VIALNTLIAWS

-1845 SALFEPL
+1845 SAAFEPL
-1852 LAPDGPLAGTVG
+1852 LLPGGPLADTVG

-1872 RGVGLMYVLFAV
+1872 RGVGLMYVLFAI

-1914 VGFQTIQKRLDQEP
+1914 VGFQTLQRRHGQQQRQEP
-1928 REPLAEAVAVRS
+1928 PVAEVPALRA

>member
-17 RLRRRSESQA
+17 RLRRREESRT
-27 ITVRD
+27 ITARA
-32 PGTTPPLSHAQERL
+32 PGTAPPLSHAQERL
-46 WFMEQ
+46 WFLEQ

-64 VRLRGDLDTD
+64 ARLRGDLDAD
-74 ALRRALDEIVT
+74 ALRRALDEIVA
-85 RHEALRMRFL
+85 RHEALRTRFL
-95 TTEDGTPELVIDEPR
+95 TTEDGTPELVIDGPR
-110 PAEFRIT
+110 PAELRVT
-117 EAPDLDAVIELF
+117 EAADLEAAVELLDAE
-129 DADLATPF
+129 LATPF
-137 DLERGPLFRTVLV
+137 DLEHGPLFRTVLV
-150 RLAPADH
+150 RLAPDDH

-162 AHHSVTDGW
+162 AHHTVIDGW
-171 SSDVIIRELLVL
+171 SSDVIIRELLAL
-183 HDGRTPPPAPVGYG
+183 HDGATPPSAPVGYG
-197 DYAIWQRG
+197 DYALWQRG
-205 RDHRRELDYWRD
+205 REHRGEIDHWREK
-217 RLAGLPALE
+217 LAGLPAIE

-236 QRHEG
+236 QGYEG
-241 AAVGVHLDAD
+241 AALDFRLDAD

-257 ELGATAA
+257 DLGKAA
-264 ATPYMTLMAAFQ
+264 GATPYMTLLAAFQ
-276 VLLARYSGQQD
+276 VLLARYSGQPD

-293 TAGRGLPE
+293 VAGRGLPE

-310 NTLVMRADLADD
+310 NTLVLRADLADD
-322 PSFDTFLA
+322 PPFSAFLA
-330 RTREAALDALAHREL
+330 RTRETALDAFAHQEL
-345 PFDQLVGELNVV
+345 PFDQLVNELNVV
-357 RDVSRSPLAQV
+357 RDVSRSPLVQV
-368 MFALQNFKAGEEDGR
+368 TFALQNFKAGEEDGR
-383 VSYVGLPAR
+383 VSYVTLPAR
-392 TTRHDLGLYL
+392 TTRFDLGLYL
-402 FESPDGL
+402 FENPDGL
-409 SGDITYSTALFDR
+409 VGNFTYSTALFDP
-422 ETVKLLA
+422 ETVELLA
-429 SRFETLLRSIVAAP
+429 SRFETLLRSIVESP
-443 RTRVGELSL
+443 QTRVGELSL
-452 MSGDE
+452 LSEEE

-467 PAPQPAGHDLLH
+467 TVPAPAGHDLLH

-496 CDDAPASSAAPAV
+496 CGD
-509 RGASTSSGA
+509 
-518 ASTASAV
+518 
-525 RGGSARSG
+525 
-533 AVSVVP
+533 
-539 GGSGAA
+539 
-545 SAARG
+545 
-550 GSLTYAELDERSTRI
+550 SLTYAELDDRSTRI

-585 EQSTDLAAAVIGVM
+585 EQSTDLAAAVIGVL
-599 KAGGAYVPLDPKQP
+599 KAGGSYVPLDPKQP
-613 RDRLAYMLGDAGA
+613 RDRLAHMLGDAGA
-626 VAVLTTS
+626 VVVVTTS
-633 ALRDLVPDAPVICL
+633 ALRDLVPGPPAVCL
-647 DSEALDETG
+647 DEETLRETAFEAPPVTAD
-656 FERPEVSPGHLAYV
+656 HLAYV

-685 QHRQVLNYLAG
+685 QHRQVLTYLAG

-734 HLVDPQTPAEE
+734 HLVDPQSPVEE

-750 SRTDYLKMTPSHLA
+750 GRTDYLKMTPSHLA
-764 SLLTGVDA
+764 SLLADPDIA
-772 AELLPRKLL
+772 DPADLLPRKLL
-781 ILGGEA
+781 VLGGEA
-787 STWSWAR
+787 SKWSWAR
-794 ELAAHTT
+794 ELSAHTT

-815 STYAVTGEEER
+815 STHAVTGEAER
-826 ALNLP
+826 SLNLP
-831 IGRPLPGAGVYVLDE
+831 IGRPLPGARVYVLDE

-859 YLGGDRLARGYLGRP
+859 YLGGDRLARGYLGQP

-885 YGEPGARMY
+885 HGEPGARMY

-922 YRVELPEIES
+922 YRVELSEIES

-938 GIAYAV
+938 GVAHAV
-944 VELRKDRLIGYL
+944 VELRQDRLIGYL
-956 VGDRISVSELR
+956 VGERTSVSELR
-967 TRLGERLPEYMIPG
+967 AALGERLPEYMIPA

-1011 QQAGFVPP
+1011 QEAGFVPP
-1019 GTPLEEAIAAVWA
+1019 RTPVEEAIAGVWA
-1032 KVLGL
+1032 QVLGL
-1037 AQVGVLDD
+1037 VQVGVLDD

-1062 MRKIIPAGGR
+1062 LRKALPAGGR
-1072 QVTILDLFKQKTVRE
+1072 QVSILDLFKHRTVRE
-1087 LAELIET
+1087 LAQLVEA
-1094 GDNGPRMFLHR
+1094 GDDGPRMLLHR
-1105 LTPARTA
+1105 LTPVRSA

-1134 TMPAG
+1134 AMPAG

-1169 EEILQGIRGPLA
+1169 EEILKGIRGPLA

-1210 YLGGIFPFARPASVL
+1210 YLGGIFPFARPASAL
-1225 TWLSNLTDRLRS
+1225 AWLSNLTDRLRS
-1237 DQIWANALQ
+1237 DQVWANALQ

-1254 LERDQLALMIDNRR
+1254 LDRDQLKLMIDNRR
-1268 KGTKEAE
+1268 QGTKEAE

-1280 LFEEGIEPLNAPII
+1280 LFAEGVEPLRAPII
-1294 SVAGDRDPATEFYQE
+1294 SVAGERDPATEFYQE

-1335 YRAGELATIVTG
+1335 YRAEELSAIVTG
-1347 THLAIAS
+1347 THRAIAS
-1354 GDTAGL
+1354 GETAAL
-1360 GRTDRSTWWLEGVS
+1360 GRTDRSTWWLEGISDQGAPERAGSVTGVS
-1374 TQNRSAQGGSAHPV
+1374 ERSGSV
-1388 PARSAPAPSALT
+1388 TGQDIPAPRVA
-1400 QPASAPDTAARNGSA
+1400 
-1415 HHDVVL
+1415 
-1421 NGSATQDAVLN
+1421 
-1432 GSVLQDAVRNGSGHG
+1432 GHG
-1447 PDGADGHS
+1447 ASTPY
-1455 APVLADSGTDGAP
+1455 GTRREP
-1468 PAGPRTATDP
+1468 K
-1478 PARSGPQPSMKR
+1478 PSMKR

-1495 AGQLVSII
+1495 AGQLISII

-1517 INTGSLARFA
+1517 VTTGSLARFA

-1533 LVPGMLVSPIAG
+1533 LVPGMLVSPLAG

-1559 GDIGAFGTQLCLGVL
+1559 GDIGAFGTQLALGIL
-1574 LWTGNLQTWH
+1574 LWTGNLQVWH

-1599 RLAYNSSLPQLVPKR
+1599 RLAYNSAVPQLVPKR

-1635 LVAVGLMAG
+1635 LVAVGLMAV
-1644 IGLEGILVLDVA
+1644 IGLEGILVLDVV
-1656 SYAFAIIVLL
+1656 SYVFAIAVLL
-1666 FVRFPKSMGWRR
+1666 FVRFPKTMAWKR
-1678 RETLVAEMVE
+1678 RESLVSEMVE

-1706 AVLNIFLS
+1706 AVLNVFLS

-1723 VLGFATLEDVGRI
+1723 VLGFATLQDVGRI
-1736 AFAGGLG
+1736 SFAGGLG
-1743 VFLGGLAMTVWGGP
+1743 VFLGGLTMTVWGGP
-1757 RRRRLHGVMISTLL
+1757 RRQRLRGVMLSTAVLAV
-1771 LSIFCLITGLQQNL
+1771 FCLITGLQQNL
-1785 LLIAIGA
+1785 LVIAVGA

-1800 MLNGVYATIVQVKVP
+1800 MLNGVYATIIQVKVP

-1821 VIALNTLVAWS
+1821 VIALNTLIAWS

-1845 SALFEPL
+1845 SAAFEPL
-1852 LAPDGPLAGTVG
+1852 LLPGGPLADTVG

-1872 RGVGLMYVLFAV
+1872 RGVGLMYVLFAI

-1914 VGFQTIQKRLDQEP
+1914 VGFQTLQGRHGQQRNEP
-1928 REPLAEAVAVRS
+1928 VAEVPALRT

>member
-9 AKRALLAQ
+9 AKKALLAK
-17 RLRRRSESQA
+17 RLKSRGESRAAVVRRA
-27 ITVRD
+27 
-32 PGTTPPLSHAQERL
+32 PGTVPPLSHAQERL
-46 WFMEQ
+46 WFLEQ

-64 VRLRGDLDTD
+64 VRLRGDLDAD
-74 ALRRALDEIVT
+74 ALRRALDEIVA
-85 RHEALRMRFL
+85 RHEALRTRFL
-95 TTEDGTPELVIDEPR
+95 TTDDGTPELVIDEPG
-110 PAEFRIT
+110 PAALRVA
-117 EAPDLDAVIELF
+117 EADGVDAAIELL
-129 DADLATPF
+129 DADLAVPF
-137 DLERGPLFRTVLV
+137 DLEHGPLFRAVLV
-150 RLAPADH
+150 RIAPDDH

-162 AHHSVTDGW
+162 AHHTVIDGW
-171 SSDVIIRELLVL
+171 SSDLLIRELLAL
-183 HDGRTPPPAPVGYG
+183 HDGGTPPPAPVGYG
-197 DYAIWQRG
+197 DYALWQRG
-205 RDHRRELDYWRD
+205 RDHRREIDHWRD
-217 RLAGLPALE
+217 RLAGLPAIE

-241 AAVGVHLDAD
+241 AALDVRVDAD
-251 LTRRLT
+251 LARRLA
-257 ELGATAA
+257 ELGAAA
-264 ATPYMTLMAAFQ
+264 GATPYMTLLAAFQ
-276 VLLARYSGQQD
+276 VLLARYSGQTD

-293 TAGRGLPE
+293 VAGRGLPE

-310 NTLVMRADLADD
+310 NTLVLRADLADD
-322 PSFDTFLA
+322 PSFTTFLA
-330 RTREAALDALAHREL
+330 RTREAALDAYAHQEL
-345 PFDQLVGELNVV
+345 PFDQLVNELNVV

-368 MFALQNFKAGEEDGR
+368 TFALQNFKAGEEDGR
-383 VSYVGLPAR
+383 VSYLTLPAR
-392 TTRHDLGLYL
+392 TTRFDLGLYL
-402 FESPDGL
+402 FESPDGGL
-409 SGDITYSTALFDR
+409 VGHLAHSTALFDP
-422 ETVKLLA
+422 ETVELLA
-429 SRFETLLRSIVAAP
+429 ARFETLLRSIVADP
-443 RTRVGELSL
+443 DTRVGELSL
-452 MSGDE
+452 LSDDE
-457 RDLVLGFGAG
+457 RDLVLGFGSG
-467 PAPQPAGHDLLH
+467 PALRPSGHDLLH

-496 CDDAPASSAAPAV
+496 HEGSPASGTAPAT
-509 RGASTSSGA
+509 RGGSGPRK
-518 ASTASAV
+518 ASAV
-525 RGGSARSG
+525 SGGSGTASG
-533 AVSVVP
+533 AR

-545 SAARG
+545 SGARGGSGPGTASAAGG
-550 GSLTYAELDERSTRI
+550 GSLTYAELEERSTRI

-572 YGVGPDTRVGVFL
+572 HGVGPDTRVGVFL
-585 EQSTDLAAAVIGVM
+585 EQSTDLAAAVVGVL

-613 RDRLAYMLGDAGA
+613 RDRLAYMLADAGA

-633 ALRDLVPDAPVICL
+633 ALRDLLPDLPGAPVICL

-656 FERPEVSPGHLAYV
+656 FEPPEVSPGDLAYV

-696 VRERFEVEPAA
+696 VRERFEVEPGA

-734 HLVDPQTPAEE
+734 HLADPQAPAEE
-745 LAGQL
+745 LAGLL
-750 SRTDYLKMTPSHLA
+750 SGTDYLKMTPSHLA
-764 SLLTGVDA
+764 SLLAAVDDP

-781 ILGGEA
+781 VLGGEA
-787 STWSWAR
+787 SRWSWAR
-794 ELAAHTT
+794 ELTAHTT

-815 STYAVTGEEER
+815 STHAVTGERER

-874 GLTADRFLPDP
+874 GLTAERFLPDP
-885 YGEPGARMY
+885 YGGPGARMY

-932 VLTDQP
+932 VLAGQP
-938 GIAYAV
+938 GVAHAV
-944 VELRKDRLIGYL
+944 VDLRGDRLVAYV
-956 VGDRISVSELR
+956 VGEVGGERVSVSELR
-967 TRLGERLPEYMIPG
+967 ARLGERLPEYMIPG

-1006 EERPD
+1006 EARPD
-1011 QQAGFVPP
+1011 QEAGFVPP
-1019 GTPLEEAIAAVWA
+1019 ETPLEEAIAAVWA

-1037 AQVGVLDD
+1037 VQVGVLDD

-1062 MRKIIPAGGR
+1062 LRKAIPEGGR
-1072 QVTILDLFKQKTVRE
+1072 QVTILDLFKNRTVRE
-1087 LAELIET
+1087 LARLVET
-1094 GDNGPRMFLHR
+1094 ADDGPRMLLHR

-1134 TMPAG
+1134 TLPQN

-1169 EEILQGIRGPLA
+1169 EEILKDIRGPLA

-1210 YLGGIFPFARPASVL
+1210 YLGGIFPFARPTSVL
-1225 TWLSNLTDRLRS
+1225 AKLSNLTDRLRS
-1237 DQIWANALQ
+1237 DQVWANALQ

-1254 LERDQLALMIDNRR
+1254 LERDQLKLMIDNRR

-1280 LFEEGIEPLNAPII
+1280 LFEEGVEPLRAPII

-1309 RYREWHLLTDSTAV
+1309 RYREWHLLTGSTAV

-1335 YRAGELATIVTG
+1335 YRAEELATIVTG
-1347 THLAIAS
+1347 THRAIAS
-1354 GDTAGL
+1354 GDTAKL
-1360 GRTDRSTWWLEGVS
+1360 ARTGRSTWWLGGVS
-1374 TQNRSAQGGSAHPV
+1374 TQDAAAEIL
-1388 PARSAPAPSALT
+1388 PATTAPAVTGAG
-1400 QPASAPDTAARNGSA
+1400 PAPTL
-1415 HHDVVL
+1415 V
-1421 NGSATQDAVLN
+1421 
-1432 GSVLQDAVRNGSGHG
+1432 GSGTG
-1447 PDGADGHS
+1447 
-1455 APVLADSGTDGAP
+1455 GAP
-1468 PAGPRTATDP
+1468 PETGRPVATDP
-1478 PARSGPQPSMKR
+1478 PARSGPPPSMKR
-1490 FATVA
+1490 FAAVA
-1495 AGQLVSII
+1495 AGQLISIV

-1510 AVPLWIY
+1510 AIPLWIY
-1517 INTGSLARFA
+1517 ITTGSLPMMA
-1527 LFSVLA
+1527 LFAVLA
-1533 LVPGMLVSPIAG
+1533 LVPGMLVSPLAG
-1545 ALVDRYDRRRVMLA
+1545 ALVDRYDRRKVMLA
-1559 GDIGAFGTQLCLGVL
+1559 GDVGAFGTQLALGVL
-1574 LWTGNLQTWH
+1574 LWTGNLQIWH

-1599 RLAYNSSLPQLVPKR
+1599 RLAYNSAIPQLVPKR

-1635 LVAVGLMAG
+1635 LVAVGLMTV
-1644 IGLEGILVLDVA
+1644 IGLEGILVLDVV
-1656 SYAFAIIVLL
+1656 SYVFAIGVLI
-1666 FVRFPKSMGWRR
+1666 FVRFPKTMAWKR
-1678 RETLVAEMVE
+1678 RESLVAEMVE

-1736 AFAGGLG
+1736 SFFGGLG
-1743 VFLGGLAMTVWGGP
+1743 VFLGGLTMTVWGGP
-1757 RRRRLHGVMISTLL
+1757 RRRRLRGVMLSTLVL
-1771 LSIFCLITGLQQNL
+1771 GLFCLVTGLQQNL
-1785 LLIAIGA
+1785 VLIAVGA

-1800 MLNGVYATIVQVKVP
+1800 MLNGVYATIIQVKVP

-1821 VIALNTLVAWS
+1821 VIALNTLIAWS

-1845 SALFEPL
+1845 STLFEPL
-1852 LAPDGPLAGTVG
+1852 LVPGGPLADTVG
-1864 LVLGTGAG
+1864 LVLGTGEG

-1914 VGFQTIQKRLDQEP
+1914 VGFQTIQRRQE
-1928 REPLAEAVAVRS
+1928 REREERGEAVPVGG

>member
-9 AKRALLAQ
+9 AKKALLAK
-17 RLRRRSESQA
+17 RLKSRGESRAAVVRRA
-27 ITVRD
+27 
-32 PGTTPPLSHAQERL
+32 PGTVPPLSHAQERL
-46 WFMEQ
+46 WFLEQ

-64 VRLRGDLDTD
+64 VRLRGDLDAD
-74 ALRRALDEIVT
+74 ALRRALDEIVA
-85 RHEALRMRFL
+85 RHEALRTRFL
-95 TTEDGTPELVIDEPR
+95 TTDDGTPELVIDEPG
-110 PAEFRIT
+110 PAALRVA
-117 EAPDLDAVIELF
+117 EADGVDAAIELL
-129 DADLATPF
+129 DADLAVPF
-137 DLERGPLFRTVLV
+137 DLEHGPLFRAVLV
-150 RLAPADH
+150 RIAPDDH

-162 AHHSVTDGW
+162 AHHTVIDGW
-171 SSDVIIRELLVL
+171 SSDLLIRELLAL
-183 HDGRTPPPAPVGYG
+183 HDGGTPPPAPVGYG
-197 DYAIWQRG
+197 DYALWQRG
-205 RDHRRELDYWRD
+205 RDHRREIDHWRD
-217 RLAGLPALE
+217 RLAGLPAIE

-241 AAVGVHLDAD
+241 AALDVRVDAD
-251 LTRRLT
+251 LARRLA
-257 ELGATAA
+257 ELGAAA
-264 ATPYMTLMAAFQ
+264 GATPYMTLLAAFQ
-276 VLLARYSGQQD
+276 VLLARYSGQTD

-293 TAGRGLPE
+293 VAGRGLPE

-310 NTLVMRADLADD
+310 NTLVLRADLADD
-322 PSFDTFLA
+322 PSFTTFLA
-330 RTREAALDALAHREL
+330 RTREAALDAYAHQEL
-345 PFDQLVGELNVV
+345 PFDQLVNELNVV

-368 MFALQNFKAGEEDGR
+368 TFALQNFKAGEEDGR
-383 VSYVGLPAR
+383 VSYLTLPAR
-392 TTRHDLGLYL
+392 TTRFDLGLYL
-402 FESPDGL
+402 FESPDGGL
-409 SGDITYSTALFDR
+409 VGHLAHSTALFDP
-422 ETVKLLA
+422 ETVELLA
-429 SRFETLLRSIVAAP
+429 ARFETLLRSIVADP
-443 RTRVGELSL
+443 DTRVGELSL
-452 MSGDE
+452 LSDDE
-457 RDLVLGFGAG
+457 RDLVLGFGSG
-467 PAPQPAGHDLLH
+467 PALRPSGHDLLH

-496 CDDAPASSAAPAV
+496 HEGSPASGTAPATRGGSGPRKASAVSGGSGTA
-509 RGASTSSGA
+509 SGA
-518 ASTASAV
+518 RGGSGPGTASAA
-525 RGGSARSG
+525 G
-533 AVSVVP
+533 
-539 GGSGAA
+539 
-545 SAARG
+545 G

-572 YGVGPDTRVGVFL
+572 HGVGPDTRVGVFL
-585 EQSTDLAAAVIGVM
+585 EQSTDLAAAVVGVL

-613 RDRLAYMLGDAGA
+613 RDRLAYMLADAGA

-633 ALRDLVPDAPVICL
+633 ALRDLLPDLPGAPVICL

-656 FERPEVSPGHLAYV
+656 FEPPEVSPGDLAYV

-696 VRERFEVEPAA
+696 VRERFEVEPGA

-734 HLVDPQTPAEE
+734 HLADPQAPAEE
-745 LAGQL
+745 LAGLL
-750 SRTDYLKMTPSHLA
+750 SGTDYLKMTPSHLA
-764 SLLTGVDA
+764 SLLAAVDDP

-781 ILGGEA
+781 VLGGEA
-787 STWSWAR
+787 SRWSWAR
-794 ELAAHTT
+794 ELTAHTT

-815 STYAVTGEEER
+815 STHAVTGERER

-874 GLTADRFLPDP
+874 GLTAERFLPDP
-885 YGEPGARMY
+885 YGGPGARMY

-932 VLTDQP
+932 VLAGQP
-938 GIAYAV
+938 GVAHAV
-944 VELRKDRLIGYL
+944 VDLRGDRLVAYV
-956 VGDRISVSELR
+956 VGEVGGERVSVSELR
-967 TRLGERLPEYMIPG
+967 ARLGERLPEYMIPG

-1006 EERPD
+1006 EARPD
-1011 QQAGFVPP
+1011 QEAGFVPP
-1019 GTPLEEAIAAVWA
+1019 ETPLEEAIAAVWA

-1037 AQVGVLDD
+1037 VQVGVLDD

-1062 MRKIIPAGGR
+1062 LRKAIPEGGR
-1072 QVTILDLFKQKTVRE
+1072 QVTILDLFKNRTVRE
-1087 LAELIET
+1087 LARLVET
-1094 GDNGPRMFLHR
+1094 ADDGPRMLLHR

-1134 TMPAG
+1134 TLPQN

-1169 EEILQGIRGPLA
+1169 EEILKDIRGPLA

-1210 YLGGIFPFARPASVL
+1210 YLGGIFPFARPTSVL
-1225 TWLSNLTDRLRS
+1225 AKLSNLTDRLRS
-1237 DQIWANALQ
+1237 DQVWANALQ

-1254 LERDQLALMIDNRR
+1254 LERDQLKLMIDNRR

-1280 LFEEGIEPLNAPII
+1280 LFEEGVEPLRAPII

-1309 RYREWHLLTDSTAV
+1309 RYREWHLLTGSTAV

-1335 YRAGELATIVTG
+1335 YRAEELATIVTG
-1347 THLAIAS
+1347 THRAIAS
-1354 GDTAGL
+1354 GDTAKL
-1360 GRTDRSTWWLEGVS
+1360 ARTDRSTWWLGGVS
-1374 TQNRSAQGGSAHPV
+1374 TQDAAAEIL
-1388 PARSAPAPSALT
+1388 PATMTPAVTGAGPAPTL
-1400 QPASAPDTAARNGSA
+1400 
-1415 HHDVVL
+1415 V
-1421 NGSATQDAVLN
+1421 
-1432 GSVLQDAVRNGSGHG
+1432 GSGTG
-1447 PDGADGHS
+1447 
-1455 APVLADSGTDGAP
+1455 GAP
-1468 PAGPRTATDP
+1468 PETGRPVATDP
-1478 PARSGPQPSMKR
+1478 PARSGPPPSMKR
-1490 FATVA
+1490 FAAVA
-1495 AGQLVSII
+1495 AGQLISIV

-1510 AVPLWIY
+1510 AIPLWIY
-1517 INTGSLARFA
+1517 ITTGSLPMMA
-1527 LFSVLA
+1527 LFAVLA
-1533 LVPGMLVSPIAG
+1533 LVPGMLVSPLAG
-1545 ALVDRYDRRRVMLA
+1545 ALVDRYDRRKVMLA
-1559 GDIGAFGTQLCLGVL
+1559 GDVGAFGTQLALGVL
-1574 LWTGNLQTWH
+1574 LWTGNLQIWH

-1599 RLAYNSSLPQLVPKR
+1599 RLAYNSAIPQLVPKR

-1635 LVAVGLMAG
+1635 LVAVGLMTV
-1644 IGLEGILVLDVA
+1644 IGLEGILVLDVV
-1656 SYAFAIIVLL
+1656 SYVFAIGVLI
-1666 FVRFPKSMGWRR
+1666 FVRFPKTMAWKR
-1678 RETLVAEMVE
+1678 RESLVAEMVE

-1736 AFAGGLG
+1736 SFFGGLG
-1743 VFLGGLAMTVWGGP
+1743 VFLGGLTMTVWGGP
-1757 RRRRLHGVMISTLL
+1757 RRRRLRGVMLSTLVL
-1771 LSIFCLITGLQQNL
+1771 GLFCLVTGLQQNL
-1785 LLIAIGA
+1785 VLIAVGA

-1800 MLNGVYATIVQVKVP
+1800 MLNGVYATIIQVKVP

-1821 VIALNTLVAWS
+1821 VIALNTLIAWS

-1845 SALFEPL
+1845 STLFEPL
-1852 LAPDGPLAGTVG
+1852 LVPGGPLADTVG
-1864 LVLGTGAG
+1864 LVLGTGEG

-1914 VGFQTIQKRLDQEP
+1914 VGFQTIQRRQE
-1928 REPLAEAVAVRS
+1928 REREERGEAVPVGG

>member
-1 MTETTLSD
+1 MSETTLSD
-9 AKRALLAQ
+9 AKKALLAR
-17 RLRRRSESQA
+17 RLRNRGESRAVVARAQ
-27 ITVRD
+27 
-32 PGTTPPLSHAQERL
+32 GTAPPLSHAQERL
-46 WFMEQ
+46 WFLEQ

-64 VRLRGDLDTD
+64 VRLRGELDAD
-74 ALRRALDEIVT
+74 ALRRALDEIVA

-95 TTEDGTPELVIDEPR
+95 TTEDGTPELVVDEPG
-110 PAEFRIT
+110 PAELRVT
-117 EAPDLDAVIELF
+117 EAADVAAAIELL
-129 DADLATPF
+129 DADLAVPF

-150 RLAPADH
+150 RVAPDDH
-157 VLLIA
+157 VLLLA
-162 AHHSVTDGW
+162 AHHTVIDGW
-171 SSDVIIRELLVL
+171 SSDLLIRELLAL
-183 HDGRTPPPAPVGYG
+183 HDGETPPPAPVGYG
-197 DYAIWQRG
+197 DYALWQRG
-205 RDHRRELDYWRD
+205 RDHRRELGHWRD

-241 AAVGVHLDAD
+241 AALDVRVDAD
-251 LTRRLT
+251 LTRRLA
-257 ELGATAA
+257 ELGAASG
-264 ATPYMTLMAAFQ
+264 ATPYMTLLAAFQ
-276 VLLARYSGQQD
+276 VLLARYSGQAD

-293 TAGRGLPE
+293 VAGRGLPE

-310 NTLVMRADLADD
+310 NTLVLRADLADD
-322 PSFDTFLA
+322 PPFTTFLA
-330 RTREAALDALAHREL
+330 RTRESALDAFAHQEL
-345 PFDQLVGELNVV
+345 PFDQLVSELNVV

-368 MFALQNFKAGEEDGR
+368 TFALQNFKAGQEDGR
-383 VSYVGLPAR
+383 VSYLTLPAR
-392 TTRHDLGLYL
+392 TTRFDLGLYL

-409 SGDITYSTALFDR
+409 VGHLSYSTALFDP
-422 ETVKLLA
+422 ETVELLA
-429 SRFETLLRSIVAAP
+429 ARFETLLRSIVADPGA
-443 RTRVGELSL
+443 RVGELSL
-452 MSGDE
+452 LGDDE
-457 RDLVLGFGAG
+457 RDRVLGFGAG
-467 PAPQPAGHDLLH
+467 PALRPSGHDLLH
-479 DLVTAQA
+479 DLLTAQA

-496 CDDAPASSAAPAV
+496 HAGSPAS
-509 RGASTSSGA
+509 G
-518 ASTASAV
+518 TASA
-525 RGGSARSG
+525 A
-533 AVSVVP
+533 SVTFGV
-539 GGSGAA
+539 
-545 SAARG
+545 RG

-572 YGVGPDTRVGVFL
+572 HGVGPDSRVGVLL
-585 EQSTDLAAAVIGVM
+585 EQSTDLAAAVIGVL
-599 KAGGAYVPLDPKQP
+599 KAGGAYLPLDPKQP
-613 RDRLAYMLGDAGA
+613 RDRLAYMLADAGV
-626 VAVLTTS
+626 VAVLTAS
-633 ALRDLVPDAPVICL
+633 DLCDLVPDLPEAPVIRL

-656 FERPEVSPGHLAYV
+656 FEPPGVSPDHLAYV

-685 QHRQVLNYLAG
+685 QHRQVLNYLTG
-696 VRERFEVEPAA
+696 VRERFEVEPAS
-707 VYTLLQSLSFDFGV
+707 VHTLLQSLSFDFGV
-721 TIFYLSLMTGGEL
+721 TILYLSIMTGGEL
-734 HLVDPQTPAEE
+734 HLADPQAPAEE

-764 SLLTGVDA
+764 SLLAAVDDP
-772 AELLPRKLL
+772 AELLPRRLL

-787 STWSWAR
+787 SGWSWAR

-815 STYAVTGEEER
+815 STHAVTGEEER

-831 IGRPLPGAGVYVLDE
+831 IGRPLPGARVYVLDE
-846 HLRLVPPGMTGEI
+846 HLRPVPPGMTGEI

-885 YGEPGARMY
+885 YGESGARMY

-932 VLTDQP
+932 VLAGQP
-938 GIAYAV
+938 GIAHAV
-944 VELRKDRLIGYL
+944 VELRADRLVGY
-956 VGDRISVSELR
+956 VVAETAGDRSSVSELR
-967 TRLGERLPEYMIPG
+967 ARLGERLPEYMIPG

-1006 EERPD
+1006 EARPE
-1011 QQAGFVPP
+1011 QEAGFVPP

-1037 AQVGVLDD
+1037 VQVGVLDD

-1062 MRKIIPAGGR
+1062 LRKAIPEGGR
-1072 QVTILDLFKQKTVRE
+1072 QVTILDLFKNRTVRE
-1087 LAELIET
+1087 LARLVET
-1094 GDNGPRMFLHR
+1094 ADDGPRMLLHR

-1134 TMPAG
+1134 ALPAN

-1154 IEETRPVAEVAQGCV
+1154 IEETRPVEEVARGCV
-1169 EEILQGIRGPLA
+1169 AEILRDVRGPLA

-1192 TVEIARRL
+1192 TVEIARHL
-1200 EAAGRPVEAI
+1200 EAAGRQVEAI
-1210 YLGGIFPFARPASVL
+1210 YLGGIFPFARPNSLLAR
-1225 TWLSNLTDRLRS
+1225 LSNLTDRLRS
-1237 DQIWANALQ
+1237 DQVWANALQ

-1254 LERDQLALMIDNRR
+1254 LERDQLKLMIDNRR
-1268 KGTKEAE
+1268 KGTREAE

-1280 LFEEGIEPLNAPII
+1280 LFTDGVEPLRAPII

-1309 RYREWHLLTDSTAV
+1309 RYREWHLLTGSTAV

-1335 YRAGELATIVTG
+1335 YRAEELAVIVTG
-1347 THLAIAS
+1347 THRAIAS
-1354 GDTAGL
+1354 GDTAKL
-1360 GRTDRSTWWLEGVS
+1360 GRTDRSTWWLDGVS
-1374 TQNRSAQGGSAHPV
+1374 TQD
-1388 PARSAPAPSALT
+1388 
-1400 QPASAPDTAARNGSA
+1400 ASARGVSVQDTSARAAFTRAVTPPAGPVKDTEA
-1415 HHDVVL
+1415 GTGQDPGEQTVPTGAVVRA
-1421 NGSATQDAVLN
+1421 GRTPA
-1432 GSVLQDAVRNGSGHG
+1432 G
-1447 PDGADGHS
+1447 PA
-1455 APVLADSGTDGAP
+1455 LAGPGTGGAP
-1468 PAGPRTATDP
+1468 PATGHPGAAVSSVSP
-1478 PARSGPQPSMKR
+1478 GPQPSMRR

-1495 AGQLVSII
+1495 AGQLISIV

-1517 INTGSLARFA
+1517 ITTGSLARFA

-1533 LVPGMLVSPIAG
+1533 LVPGMLVSPLAG

-1559 GDIGAFGTQLCLGVL
+1559 GDVGAFGTQLALGVL
-1574 LWTGNLQTWH
+1574 LWTGNLQVWH

-1599 RLAYNSSLPQLVPKR
+1599 RLAYNSAVPQLVPKR

-1635 LVAVGLMAG
+1635 LLAVGLMAVV
-1644 IGLEGILVLDVA
+1644 GLEGILVLDVV
-1656 SYAFAIIVLL
+1656 SYVFAIGVLL
-1666 FVRFPKSMGWRR
+1666 FVRFPRTMAWKR
-1678 RETLVAEMVE
+1678 RESLVAEMVE
-1688 GWKFSWGNRGFRG
+1688 GWRFSWGNRGFRG

-1706 AVLNIFLS
+1706 AVLNVFLS

-1736 AFAGGLG
+1736 SFAGGLG
-1743 VFLGGLAMTVWGGP
+1743 VFLGGLTMTVWGGP
-1757 RRRRLHGVMISTLL
+1757 RRRRLRGVMLSTLV
-1771 LSIFCLITGLQQNL
+1771 LSLFCLVTGLRQNL
-1785 LLIAIGA
+1785 PLIAVGA

-1800 MLNGVYATIVQVKVP
+1800 MLNGVYATIIQVKVP

-1821 VIALNTLVAWS
+1821 VIALNTLIAWS

-1852 LAPDGPLAGTVG
+1852 LTPGGPLAGTVG
-1864 LVLGTGAG
+1864 LVLGTGEG

-1901 FDVDVPDALPDDL
+1901 FDLDVPDALPDDL
-1914 VGFQTIQKRLDQEP
+1914 VGFQSIQRRQE
-1928 REPLAEAVAVRS
+1928 RERDEPAAQVIST

>member
-17 RLRRRSESQA
+17 RLRRREESRT
-27 ITVRD
+27 ITARP

-46 WFMEQ
+46 WFLEQ

-64 VRLRGDLDTD
+64 ARLRGDLDAG
-74 ALRRALDEIVT
+74 ALRRALDEIVA
-85 RHEALRMRFL
+85 RHEALRTRFL
-95 TTEDGTPELVIDEPR
+95 TTEDGTPELVVDGPR
-110 PAEFRIT
+110 PAELRVT
-117 EAPDLDAVIELF
+117 EAADLEAAVELLDAE
-129 DADLATPF
+129 LATPF
-137 DLERGPLFRTVLV
+137 DLEHGPLFRTVLV
-150 RLAPADH
+150 RLAPDDH

-162 AHHSVTDGW
+162 AHHTVIDGW
-171 SSDVIIRELLVL
+171 SSDVIIRELLAL
-183 HDGRTPPPAPVGYG
+183 HDGATPPPALVGYG
-197 DYAIWQRG
+197 DYALWQRG
-205 RDHRRELDYWRD
+205 REHRGEIDHWREK
-217 RLAGLPALE
+217 LAGLPAIE

-236 QRHEG
+236 QGYEG
-241 AAVGVHLDAD
+241 AALDFRLDAD

-257 ELGATAA
+257 DLGKAA
-264 ATPYMTLMAAFQ
+264 GATPYMTLLAAFQ
-276 VLLARYSGQQD
+276 VLLARYSGQAD

-293 TAGRGLPE
+293 VAGRGLPE

-310 NTLVMRADLADD
+310 NTLVLRADLADD
-322 PSFDTFLA
+322 PSFSTFLA
-330 RTREAALDALAHREL
+330 RTRETALDAFAHQEL
-345 PFDQLVGELNVV
+345 PFDQLVNELNVV
-357 RDVSRSPLAQV
+357 RDVSRSPLVQV
-368 MFALQNFKAGEEDGR
+368 TFALQNFKAGEEDGR
-383 VSYVGLPAR
+383 VSYVTLPAR
-392 TTRHDLGLYL
+392 TTRFDLGLYL
-402 FESPDGL
+402 FENPDGL
-409 SGDITYSTALFDR
+409 VGNFTYSTALFDP
-422 ETVKLLA
+422 ETVELLA
-429 SRFETLLRSIVAAP
+429 SRFETLLRSIVASP

-452 MSGDE
+452 LSEDE
-457 RDLVLGFGAG
+457 RDLVLGFGSSTA
-467 PAPQPAGHDLLH
+467 PAPAGHDLLH

-496 CDDAPASSAAPAV
+496 CGD
-509 RGASTSSGA
+509 
-518 ASTASAV
+518 
-525 RGGSARSG
+525 
-533 AVSVVP
+533 
-539 GGSGAA
+539 
-545 SAARG
+545 
-550 GSLTYAELDERSTRI
+550 SLTYAELDDRSTRI

-599 KAGGAYVPLDPKQP
+599 KAGGSYVPLDPKQP
-613 RDRLAYMLGDAGA
+613 RDRLAHMLGDAGA
-626 VAVLTTS
+626 VVVVTTS
-633 ALRDLVPDAPVICL
+633 ALRDLVPGPPAVCL
-647 DSEALDETG
+647 DEETLRETAFEAPPVTAD
-656 FERPEVSPGHLAYV
+656 HLAYV

-685 QHRQVLNYLAG
+685 QHRQVLTYLAG

-734 HLVDPQTPAEE
+734 HLVDPQSPVEE

-750 SRTDYLKMTPSHLA
+750 GRTDYLKMTPSHLA
-764 SLLTGVDA
+764 SLLADPDIA
-772 AELLPRKLL
+772 DPADLLPRKLL
-781 ILGGEA
+781 VLGGEA
-787 STWSWAR
+787 SKWSWAR
-794 ELAAHTT
+794 ELSAHTT

-815 STYAVTGEEER
+815 STHAVTGEAER
-826 ALNLP
+826 SLNLP
-831 IGRPLPGAGVYVLDE
+831 IGRPLPGARVYVLDE

-859 YLGGDRLARGYLGRP
+859 YLGGDRLARGYLGQS

-894 RTGDLGRWLPSGDLC
+894 QTGDLGRWLPSGDLC

-922 YRVELPEIES
+922 YRVELSEIES

-938 GIAYAV
+938 GVAHAV
-944 VELRKDRLIGYL
+944 VELRQDRLIGYL
-956 VGDRISVSELR
+956 VGERTSVSELR
-967 TRLGERLPEYMIPG
+967 AALGERLPEYMIPA

-1011 QQAGFVPP
+1011 QEAGFVPP
-1019 GTPLEEAIAAVWA
+1019 QTPVEEAIAGVWA
-1032 KVLGL
+1032 QVLGL
-1037 AQVGVLDD
+1037 VQVGVLDD

-1062 MRKIIPAGGR
+1062 LRKALPAGGR
-1072 QVTILDLFKQKTVRE
+1072 QVSILDLFKHRTVRE
-1087 LAELIET
+1087 LAQLVEA
-1094 GDNGPRMFLHR
+1094 GDDGPRMLLHR
-1105 LTPARTA
+1105 LTPVRTA

-1134 TMPAG
+1134 AMPAG

-1169 EEILQGIRGPLA
+1169 EEILKGIRGPLA

-1210 YLGGIFPFARPASVL
+1210 YLGGIFPFARPASTL
-1225 TWLSNLTDRLRS
+1225 AWLSNLTDRLRS
-1237 DQIWANALQ
+1237 DQVWANALQ

-1254 LERDQLALMIDNRR
+1254 LDRDQLTLMIDNRR
-1268 KGTKEAE
+1268 QGTKEAE

-1280 LFEEGIEPLNAPII
+1280 LFEEGVEPLRAPII
-1294 SVAGDRDPATEFYQE
+1294 SVAGERDPATEFYQE

-1335 YRAGELATIVTG
+1335 YRAEELSAIVTG
-1347 THLAIAS
+1347 THRAIAS
-1354 GDTAGL
+1354 GETAAL
-1360 GRTDRSTWWLEGVS
+1360 GRTGRSTWWLEGIS
-1374 TQNRSAQGGSAHPV
+1374 DQN
-1388 PARSAPAPSALT
+1388 APERP
-1400 QPASAPDTAARNGSA
+1400 
-1415 HHDVVL
+1415 
-1421 NGSATQDAVLN
+1421 
-1432 GSVLQDAVRNGSGHG
+1432 GSGSG
-1447 PDGADGHS
+1447 VPGQAGSGSDASGQAASGSGEAVPDG
-1455 APVLADSGTDGAP
+1455 
-1468 PAGPRTATDP
+1468 
-1478 PARSGPQPSMKR
+1478 SGPGAGRQDILAPRVAGHGASTPYGTRREPKPSMKR

-1495 AGQLVSII
+1495 AGQLISII

-1517 INTGSLARFA
+1517 VTTGSLARFA

-1533 LVPGMLVSPIAG
+1533 LVPGMLVSPLAG

-1559 GDIGAFGTQLCLGVL
+1559 GDIGAFGTQLALGIL
-1574 LWTGNLQTWH
+1574 LWTGNLQVWH

-1599 RLAYNSSLPQLVPKR
+1599 RLAYNSAVPQLVPKR

-1635 LVAVGLMAG
+1635 LVAVGLMAV
-1644 IGLEGILVLDVA
+1644 IGLEGILVLDVV
-1656 SYAFAIIVLL
+1656 SYVFAIAVLL
-1666 FVRFPKSMGWRR
+1666 FVRFPKTMAWKR
-1678 RETLVAEMVE
+1678 RESLVSEMVE
-1688 GWKFSWGNRGFRG
+1688 GWRFSWGNRGFRG

-1723 VLGFATLEDVGRI
+1723 VLGFATLQDVGRI
-1736 AFAGGLG
+1736 SFAGGLG
-1743 VFLGGLAMTVWGGP
+1743 VFLGGLTMTVWGGP
-1757 RRRRLHGVMISTLL
+1757 RRQRLRGVMLSTVVLAV
-1771 LSIFCLITGLQQNL
+1771 FCLITGLQQNL
-1785 LLIAIGA
+1785 LVIAVGA

-1800 MLNGVYATIVQVKVP
+1800 MLNGVYATIIQVKVP

-1821 VIALNTLVAWS
+1821 VIALNTLIAWS

-1845 SALFEPL
+1845 SAAFEPL
-1852 LAPDGPLAGTVG
+1852 LLPGGPLADTVG
-1864 LVLGTGAG
+1864 LVLGTGEG
-1872 RGVGLMYVLFAV
+1872 RGVGLMYVLFAL

-1914 VGFQTIQKRLDQEP
+1914 VGFQTLQRRHGQE
-1928 REPLAEAVAVRS
+1928 RNEPVAKVPALRT

>member
-9 AKRALLAQ
+9 AKKALLAK
-17 RLRRRSESQA
+17 RLKSRGEARAAVARRA
-27 ITVRD
+27 
-32 PGTTPPLSHAQERL
+32 PGTVPPLSHAQERL
-46 WFMEQ
+46 WFLEQ

-64 VRLRGDLDTD
+64 VRLRGDLDAD
-74 ALRRALDEIVT
+74 ALRRALDEIVA
-85 RHEALRMRFL
+85 RHEALRTRFL
-95 TTEDGTPELVIDEPR
+95 TTDDGTPELVIDEPG
-110 PAEFRIT
+110 PAALRVV
-117 EAPDLDAVIELF
+117 EADGVDAAIELL
-129 DADLATPF
+129 DADLAVPF
-137 DLERGPLFRTVLV
+137 DLERGPLLRTVLV
-150 RLAPADH
+150 RIAPDDH

-162 AHHSVTDGW
+162 AHHTVIDGW
-171 SSDVIIRELLVL
+171 SSDLLIRELLAL
-183 HDGRTPPPAPVGYG
+183 HDGGTPPPAPVGYG
-197 DYAIWQRG
+197 DYALWQRG
-205 RDHRRELDYWRD
+205 RDHRREIDHWRD
-217 RLAGLPALE
+217 RLAGLPAIE

-241 AAVGVHLDAD
+241 AALDVRVDAD

-257 ELGATAA
+257 ELGAAA
-264 ATPYMTLMAAFQ
+264 GATPYMTLLAAFQ
-276 VLLARYSGQQD
+276 VLLARYSGQTD

-293 TAGRGLPE
+293 VAGRGLPE

-310 NTLVMRADLADD
+310 NTLVLRADLADD
-322 PSFDTFLA
+322 PSFTTFLA
-330 RTREAALDALAHREL
+330 RTREAALDAYAHQEL
-345 PFDQLVGELNVV
+345 PFDQLVNELNVV

-368 MFALQNFKAGEEDGR
+368 TFALQNFKAGEEDGR
-383 VSYVGLPAR
+383 VSYLTLPAR
-392 TTRHDLGLYL
+392 TTRFDLGLYL

-409 SGDITYSTALFDR
+409 VGHLSYSTALFDP
-422 ETVKLLA
+422 ETVELLA
-429 SRFETLLRSIVAAP
+429 ARFETLLRSIVADP
-443 RTRVGELSL
+443 DTRVGELSL
-452 MSGDE
+452 LSGEE
-457 RDLVLGFGAG
+457 RDLVLGFGSG
-467 PAPQPAGHDLLH
+467 PALRPSGHDLLH

-496 CDDAPASSAAPAV
+496 HEGSPASGTLPAA
-509 RGASTSSGA
+509 
-518 ASTASAV
+518 
-525 RGGSARSG
+525 RGGSGSRTASG
-533 AVSVVP
+533 ARGGP
-539 GGSGAA
+539 GEASG
-545 SAARG
+545 ARG

-572 YGVGPDTRVGVFL
+572 HGVGPDTRVGVFL
-585 EQSTDLAAAVIGVM
+585 EQSTDLAAAVVGVL

-613 RDRLAYMLGDAGA
+613 RDRLAYMLADAGA
-626 VAVLTTS
+626 VAVLSTT
-633 ALRDLVPDAPVICL
+633 ALRDLLPGVPGAPVICL

-656 FERPEVSPGHLAYV
+656 FEPPEVSPGHLAYV

-696 VRERFEVEPAA
+696 VRERFEVEPGA

-734 HLVDPQTPAEE
+734 HLADPQAPAEE
-745 LAGQL
+745 LAGLL
-750 SRTDYLKMTPSHLA
+750 SGTDYLKMTPSHLA
-764 SLLTGVDA
+764 SLLAAVDDP

-781 ILGGEA
+781 VLGGEA
-787 STWSWAR
+787 SRWSWAR
-794 ELAAHTT
+794 ELTAHTT

-815 STYAVTGEEER
+815 STHAVTGEHER

-874 GLTADRFLPDP
+874 GLTAEKFLPDP
-885 YGEPGARMY
+885 YGGPGARMY

-922 YRVELPEIES
+922 YRVELSEIES
-932 VLTDQP
+932 VLAGEP
-938 GIAYAV
+938 GIAHAV
-944 VELRKDRLIGYL
+944 VELRADRLVAYVVAEIG
-956 VGDRISVSELR
+956 GEQTSVSELR
-967 TRLGERLPEYMIPG
+967 ARLGERLPEYMIPG

-1006 EERPD
+1006 EARPD
-1011 QQAGFVPP
+1011 QEAGFVPP
-1019 GTPLEEAIAAVWA
+1019 ETPLEEAIAAVWA

-1037 AQVGVLDD
+1037 VQVGVLDD

-1062 MRKIIPAGGR
+1062 LRKAIPEGGR
-1072 QVTILDLFKQKTVRE
+1072 QVTILDLFKNRTVRE
-1087 LAELIET
+1087 LARLVET
-1094 GDNGPRMFLHR
+1094 ADDGPRMLLHR

-1134 TMPAG
+1134 TLPQN

-1169 EEILQGIRGPLA
+1169 EEILKEIRGPIA

-1200 EAAGRPVEAI
+1200 EAAGRPIEAI
-1210 YLGGIFPFARPASVL
+1210 YFGGVFPFARPTSLLAK
-1225 TWLSNLTDRLRS
+1225 LSNLTDRLRS
-1237 DQIWANALQ
+1237 DQVWANALR

-1254 LERDQLALMIDNRR
+1254 LEHDQLKLVIDNRR
-1268 KGTKEAE
+1268 KGTREAE

-1280 LFEEGIEPLNAPII
+1280 LFEEGVEPLKAPII

-1309 RYREWHLLTDSTAV
+1309 RYREWHLLSDSTAV

-1335 YRAGELATIVTG
+1335 YRAEELAAIVTG
-1347 THLAIAS
+1347 THRAIAS
-1354 GDTAGL
+1354 GDTAKL
-1360 GRTDRSTWWLEGVS
+1360 ARTDRSTWWLGGVS
-1374 TQNRSAQGGSAHPV
+1374 TQDAAAEILPATTAPAVTGAV
-1388 PARSAPAPSALT
+1388 PAAFPASEPAAPAPTDPEPA
-1400 QPASAPDTAARNGSA
+1400 ASAP
-1415 HHDVVL
+1415 
-1421 NGSATQDAVLN
+1421 
-1432 GSVLQDAVRNGSGHG
+1432 
-1447 PDGADGHS
+1447 P
-1455 APVLADSGTDGAP
+1455 GTGGAP
-1468 PAGPRTATDP
+1468 PGTGHPVATDP
-1478 PARSGPQPSMKR
+1478 PARSGPPPSMKR
-1490 FATVA
+1490 FAAVA

-1510 AVPLWIY
+1510 AIPLWIY
-1517 INTGSLARFA
+1517 ITTDSLARFA

-1533 LVPGMLVSPIAG
+1533 LVPGMLVSPLAG

-1559 GDIGAFGTQLCLGVL
+1559 GDVGAFGTQLALGVL
-1574 LWTGNLQTWH
+1574 LWTGNLQIWH

-1599 RLAYNSSLPQLVPKR
+1599 RLAYNSAIPQLVPKR

-1635 LVAVGLMAG
+1635 LVAVGLMAV
-1644 IGLEGILVLDVA
+1644 IGLEGILVLDVV
-1656 SYAFAIIVLL
+1656 SYAFAIGVLL
-1666 FVRFPKSMGWRR
+1666 FVRFPQTMAWKR
-1678 RETLVAEMVE
+1678 RESLVAEMVE
-1688 GWKFSWGNRGFRG
+1688 GWKFSWGNKGFRG

-1736 AFAGGLG
+1736 SFFGGLG
-1743 VFLGGLAMTVWGGP
+1743 VFLGGLTMTVWGGP
-1757 RRRRLHGVMISTLL
+1757 RRRRLRGVMLSTLVL
-1771 LSIFCLITGLQQNL
+1771 GLFCLVTGLQQNL
-1785 LLIAIGA
+1785 VLIAVGA

-1800 MLNGVYATIVQVKVP
+1800 MLNGVYATIIQVKVP

-1821 VIALNTLVAWS
+1821 VIALNTLIAWS

-1845 SALFEPL
+1845 STLFEPL
-1852 LAPDGPLAGTVG
+1852 LVPGGPLADTVG
-1864 LVLGTGAG
+1864 LVLGTGEG

-1901 FDVDVPDALPDDL
+1901 FDEDVPDALPDDL
-1914 VGFQTIQKRLDQEP
+1914 VGFQAIQRRQERLHQEGAP
-1928 REPLAEAVAVRS
+1928 AEPVAEVIPIRR

>member
-1 MTETTLSD
+1 MTETALSD

-17 RLRRRSESQA
+17 RLRRREESRT
-27 ITVRD
+27 ITARA
-32 PGTTPPLSHAQERL
+32 PGTAPPLSHAQERL
-46 WFMEQ
+46 WFLEQ

-64 VRLRGDLDTD
+64 ARLRGELDAG

-85 RHEALRMRFL
+85 RHEALRTRFL
-95 TTEDGTPELVIDEPR
+95 TTEDGTPELVVDDPR
-110 PAEFRIT
+110 PAELRVA
-117 EAPDLDAVIELF
+117 EAADLDAAIELL

-137 DLERGPLFRTVLV
+137 DLEHGPLFRTVLV
-150 RLAPADH
+150 RLAPDDH

-162 AHHSVTDGW
+162 AHHAVIDGW
-171 SSDVIIRELLVL
+171 STDVIIRELLAL
-183 HDGRTPPPAPVGYG
+183 HDGAVPPPAPVGYG
-197 DYAIWQRG
+197 DYALWQRG
-205 RDHRRELDYWRD
+205 RDHRREIDHWRD
-217 RLAGLPALE
+217 RLAGLPAIE

-236 QRHEG
+236 QGHAG
-241 AAVGVHLDAD
+241 AALDVRLDAD

-257 ELGATAA
+257 ELGQAA
-264 ATPYMTLMAAFQ
+264 GATPYMTLLAAFQ
-276 VLLARYSGQQD
+276 VLLARYSGQSD

-293 TAGRGLPE
+293 VAGRGLPE

-310 NTLVMRADLADD
+310 NTLVLRADLADD
-322 PSFDTFLA
+322 PPFSVFLE
-330 RTREAALDALAHREL
+330 RTRETALDAFAHQEL
-345 PFDQLVGELNVV
+345 PFDRLVNELNVV
-357 RDVSRSPLAQV
+357 RDVSRSPLVQV
-368 MFALQNFKAGEEDGR
+368 TFALQNFKAGEEDGR
-383 VSYVGLPAR
+383 VSYLALPAR
-392 TTRHDLGLYL
+392 TTRFDLGLYL

-409 SGDITYSTALFDR
+409 VGNLTYSTALFDP
-422 ETVKLLA
+422 ESMELLA
-429 SRFETLLRSIVAAP
+429 SRFETLLRSIVADP

-452 MSGDE
+452 LSEEE
-457 RDLVLGFGAG
+457 RERVLGFGSSTA
-467 PAPQPAGHDLLH
+467 PAPAGHDLLH

-496 CDDAPASSAAPAV
+496 C
-509 RGASTSSGA
+509 GEE
-518 ASTASAV
+518 
-525 RGGSARSG
+525 
-533 AVSVVP
+533 
-539 GGSGAA
+539 
-545 SAARG
+545 
-550 GSLTYAELDERSTRI
+550 SLTYAGLDDRSTRI
-565 AALLRNR
+565 AALLRSR

-599 KAGGAYVPLDPKQP
+599 KAGGSYVPLDPKQP
-613 RDRLAYMLGDAGA
+613 RDRLAHMLGDAGA
-626 VAVLTTS
+626 VAVVTTS
-633 ALRDLVPDAPVICL
+633 SLRDLVPGTPVVCL
-647 DSEALDETG
+647 DEEALRDSA
-656 FERPEVSPGHLAYV
+656 FEAPAVTADHLAYV

-734 HLVDPQTPAEE
+734 HLADPQSPVEE

-750 SRTDYLKMTPSHLA
+750 GRTDYLKMTPSHLA
-764 SLLTGVDA
+764 SLLADPDVTDP

-781 ILGGEA
+781 VLGGEA
-787 STWSWAR
+787 SRWSWAR
-794 ELAAHTT
+794 ELSAHTT

-815 STYAVTGEEER
+815 STHAVTGEAER

-831 IGRPLPGAGVYVLDE
+831 IGRPLPGARVYVLDE

-859 YLGGDRLARGYLGRP
+859 YLGGDRLARGYLGQP

-885 YGEPGARMY
+885 YGGPGARMY

-922 YRVELPEIES
+922 YRVELSEIES
-932 VLTDQP
+932 VLTGQP
-938 GIAYAV
+938 GVAQAV
-944 VELRKDRLIGYL
+944 VELRGDRLIGYL
-956 VGDRISVSELR
+956 VGERTSVSELR
-967 TRLGERLPEYMIPG
+967 AALGERLPEYMIPG

-1011 QQAGFVPP
+1011 QEAGFVPP
-1019 GTPLEEAIAAVWA
+1019 ETPVEEAIAAVWA
-1032 KVLGL
+1032 QVLGL
-1037 AQVGVLDD
+1037 VQVGVLDD

-1062 MRKIIPAGGR
+1062 LRKALPAGGR
-1072 QVTILDLFKQKTVRE
+1072 QVSILDLFKHRTVRE
-1087 LAELIET
+1087 LARLVEA
-1094 GDNGPRMFLHR
+1094 GDDGPRMLLHR

-1134 TMPAG
+1134 AMPAG

-1154 IEETRPVAEVAQGCV
+1154 VEETRPVAEVAQGCV
-1169 EEILQGIRGPLA
+1169 EEILDGIRGPLA

-1210 YLGGIFPFARPASVL
+1210 YLGGIFPFARPASTL
-1225 TWLSNLTDRLRS
+1225 AWLSNLTDRLRS
-1237 DQIWANALQ
+1237 DQVWANALQ

-1254 LERDQLALMIDNRR
+1254 LDRDQLKLMIDNRR

-1280 LFEEGIEPLNAPII
+1280 LFAEGVEPLRAPII
-1294 SVAGDRDPATEFYQE
+1294 SVAGERDPATEFYQE

-1335 YRAGELATIVTG
+1335 YRAEELSAIVTG
-1347 THLAIAS
+1347 THRAIAS
-1354 GDTAGL
+1354 GETAAL
-1360 GRTDRSTWWLEGVS
+1360 GRTDRSTWWLGGVS
-1374 TQNRSAQGGSAHPV
+1374 DQSATGRATAVPDVPEQAVPEVPERAGPV
-1388 PARSAPAPSALT
+1388 PARPG
-1400 QPASAPDTAARNGSA
+1400 R
-1415 HHDVVL
+1415 
-1421 NGSATQDAVLN
+1421 AVPE
-1432 GSVLQDAVRNGSGHG
+1432 Q
-1447 PDGADGHS
+1447 
-1455 APVLADSGTDGAP
+1455 
-1468 PAGPRTATDP
+1468 AGPGRA
-1478 PARSGPQPSMKR
+1478 GPGGGAVPVGGRGPEPSMKR

-1495 AGQLVSII
+1495 AGQLVSIV

-1517 INTGSLARFA
+1517 VTTGSLARFA

-1545 ALVDRYDRRRVMLA
+1545 ALVDRYDRRKVMLA
-1559 GDIGAFGTQLCLGVL
+1559 GDAGAFGTQLALGIL
-1574 LWTGNLQTWH
+1574 LWTGNLEVWH

-1599 RLAYNSSLPQLVPKR
+1599 RLAYNSAVPQLVPKR

-1635 LVAVGLMAG
+1635 LVAVGLMAV
-1644 IGLEGILVLDVA
+1644 IGLEGILVLDVV
-1656 SYAFAIIVLL
+1656 SYAFAIAVLL
-1666 FVRFPKSMGWRR
+1666 LVRFPKTMAWKR
-1678 RETLVAEMVE
+1678 RESLVSEMVE
-1688 GWKFSWGNRGFRG
+1688 GWRFSWGSRGFRG

-1706 AVLNIFLS
+1706 AVLNVFLS

-1723 VLGFATLEDVGRI
+1723 VLGFATLQDVGRI
-1736 AFAGGLG
+1736 SFAGGLG
-1743 VFLGGLAMTVWGGP
+1743 VFLGGLTMTVWGGP
-1757 RRRRLHGVMISTLL
+1757 RRRRLRGVL
-1771 LSIFCLITGLQQNL
+1771 LSTVILAVFCLVTGLQQNL
-1785 LLIAIGA
+1785 VVIAVGA

-1800 MLNGVYATIVQVKVP
+1800 MLNGVYATIIQVKVP

-1821 VIALNTLVAWS
+1821 VIALNTLIAWS

-1852 LAPDGPLAGTVG
+1852 LLPGGPLAGTVG
-1864 LVLGTGAG
+1864 LVLGTGEG

-1914 VGFQTIQKRLDQEP
+1914 VGFQTLQQRHGPAAEP
-1928 REPLAEAVAVRS
+1928 AVEAVAVRR